1 MKRSGVW
8 GILLAVLLACM
19 PCGALAREQSA
30 QEQGPGEVIE
40 VFLSADR
47 KWVNEPEKIETSL
60 YDADGNAVQLDFSDL
75 LEGEGADL
83 EFGYSKYV
91 DRRWNKLDAEGLTG
105 NENCFIRIR
114 RIVDGKYEVLWI
126 GEFAEPGAES
136 AAEGPYIFRLKEL
149 QVEFDN
155 NKVNVDFPDFPRWNE
170 DELAE
175 QKYSVRFRFFDD
187 GEEVAELEEAV
198 SSVYTEVS
206 QNTKGY
212 LEEWDSVEATLV
224 DADGNAVEG
233 ASDRYDRN
241 ESAASSSL
249 SPEPTE
255 TPASDATETPAP
267 APSETPAPAPSE
279 TSAPEPAEE
288 PTPAPTEEPTPAPTE
303 APTPA
308 STETPTPAPTE
319 APTPAPTETP
329 TPTAEPTPT
338 PTPVPTPTPEVR
350 VRFVVGELTYT
361 GEAQELQVEL
371 APDAGIAAQTA
382 ETAAGEGD
390 PAAQPSASP
399 DAATKAPSEDAEAA
413 EVAEVPS
420 EDAETAAQAAE
431 VPSEN
436 AEAAAEA
443 AEAPSENED
452 VAANNGGSPSDASA
466 EAQSI
471 EADGFD
477 AASALENAR
486 WYHVELPEGA
496 SEEEFTEEDWSEGLP
511 TMTDAGTKTFCVRA
525 ESDECNFV
533 YVHGADSAV
542 RVDHAVVTMTVD
554 PAKAYAYIAL
564 EPAGE
569 TASGTE
575 GYVYDGTEQTLEY
588 ECVLDHVDVET
599 SPDALREELTEKLN
613 SDAASWKQAARGSLT
628 GRDAGRYE
636 VEDQWENEIIEQL
649 IQAAAPNYELT
660 VQWVEGKDAVEI
672 KPLRVAIRS
681 ESAFAVYTPSLADA
695 PLKTEQTDIS
705 GQDGFVDSY
714 NSGYITATG
723 SQSAVGVGENTIY
736 IAEELKKNANYDIQ
750 CDPGQLIVFPQSIVE
765 SEEESEEYPAW
776 DEARGEFAQ
785 NEDAAKQAYDE
796 GDGFYDGMQVRLI
809 VDGNIANTVQLP
821 SSAPL
826 SLAYTGEPAA
836 ERIEVQFA
844 DKNEKPL
851 ELEEGKD
858 YALSF
863 QSAETSS
870 VSHGLSFTSR
880 SDEAD
885 AVDAGEWTLRVEGMG
900 NYTGVIEAGI
910 VIEPAAITVEV
921 DMTNR
926 TARVQEEQGDDFSG
940 TFDLE
945 SIDYDGEEPVC
956 TDPNFDVTFEPMPLE
971 DEPSLEIKDWEYDGS
986 NAAEH
991 VASSYGGV
999 EGAYTWYDAK
1009 GALKEAPSAAGTYS
1023 VEAAWSEWRPAAK
1036 ETTPKTEF
1044 TIAPRPA
1051 TVRANDVEL
1060 TFGDALTAEQL
1071 GWTVELEGGEALKA
1085 ELEAA
1090 LTSRDVRLRFAETS
1104 EALAVSE
1111 DAASASANAVGEA
1124 EGAIVFAESAE
1135 AIALGNFQVTFAP
1148 GTVAILPRD
1157 LSAGRVARDDAGGY
1171 VVYDDLDNRLEEGVD
1186 FTLAVE
1192 AKAAQGDSVTVTG
1205 MGNYAGT
1212 LETDLDAK
1220 PATQLAL
1227 ELTNADGAPIEAL
1240 TPDEGDALRFAGSV
1254 ATDQPVSAAALKLL
1268 VNGEEVDAPFTAR
1281 DDTDMAFDFAV
1292 EAFAVSEDV
1301 EELRVQVLWEG
1312 SEPPL
1317 TAERTLPVKRAGG
1330 TLWLILAIVLLALA
1344 AICAIAYVRLNRKLR
1359 SERLK
1364 LLDHNSRRSNRTI
1377 RERE

>member
-30 QEQGPGEVIE
+30 QEQTPGEVIE

-47 KWVNEPEKIETSL
+47 DWVNEPEKIETSL
-60 YDADGNAVQLDFSDL
+60 YDADGNAVQLNFSDL
-75 LEGEGADL
+75 LEGENGDL
-83 EFGYSKYV
+83 AFAYSKDGERY
-91 DRRWNKLDAEGLTG
+91 WNAMDLDAEGLATPTG
-105 NENCFIRIR
+105 SANGFIRIT
-114 RIVDGKYEVLWI
+114 IGKEVLWI

-155 NKVNVDFPDFPRWNE
+155 NKVNVDFPRGNE
-170 DELAE
+170 DELEE

-187 GEEVAELEEAV
+187 GEEIAALEEAV
-198 SSVYTEVS
+198 SSVYTGVS
-206 QNTKGY
+206 QNTEGY
-212 LEEWDSVEATLV
+212 PEEWDRVEATLV

-255 TPASDATETPAP
+255 APASDATETPAP

-288 PTPAPTEEPTPAPTE
+288 PTPAPTEAPTPAPTE
-303 APTPA
+303 APTP
-308 STETPTPAPTE
+308 TV
-319 APTPAPTETP
+319 
-329 TPTAEPTPT
+329 EPTPT

-525 ESDECNFV
+525 DSDECKFI
-533 YVHGADSAV
+533 YVLGDDAAQ
-542 RVDHAVVTMTVD
+542 RVDHADVTMTVV

-564 EPAGE
+564 EPTGE
-569 TASGTE
+569 AASGTE
-575 GYVYDGTEQTLEY
+575 GYVYNGTEQTLEY
-588 ECVLDHVDVET
+588 ECVLDHV
-599 SPDALREELTEKLN
+599 SPDALSEELTEKLN
-613 SDAASWKQAARGSLT
+613 SDAAGWKQAARGSLT

-636 VEDQWENEIIEQL
+636 VGPSWANGIMEGL
-649 IQAAAPNYELT
+649 KQAAGPNYELT

-672 KPLRVAIRS
+672 RPRPVAIRS

-723 SQSAVGVGENTIY
+723 SQSAVGVGENTIH
-736 IAEELKKNANYDIQ
+736 IDDALKDNANYDIQ
-750 CDPGQLIVFPQSIVE
+750 CHPGSLIVFRQAIVE
-765 SEEESEEYPAW
+765 SKEYQAW

-785 NEDAAKQAYDE
+785 NEETAKQAYDDE
-796 GDGFYDGMQVRLI
+796 DAGFYDGMQVRLI
-809 VDGNIANTVQLP
+809 VDGNTVLLP
-821 SSAPL
+821 SSEPL
-826 SLAYTGEPAA
+826 TLAYTGEPAA

-844 DKNEKPL
+844 DKNEYLL
-851 ELEEGKD
+851 ELVEGTD
-858 YALSF
+858 YELSF
-863 QSAETSS
+863 RPASETSS
-870 VSHGLSFTSR
+870 VSGGLPFTGRSSR
-880 SDEAD
+880 AD
-885 AVDAGEWTLRVEGMG
+885 AVDAGEWTLRVEGKG

-910 VIEPAAITVEV
+910 VIEPAAITVGV
-921 DMTNR
+921 DMTNC
-926 TARVQEEQGDDFSG
+926 TARVLEEPGDDFSDK
-940 TFDLE
+940 FVPE
-945 SIDYDGEEPVC
+945 SIDYDGEEPTC
-956 TDPNFDVTFEPMPLE
+956 TDPNFDVTFKPMPLE
-971 DEPSLEIKDWEYDGS
+971 DEPSLEIKDWEYDGN

-991 VASSYGGV
+991 VTSGYGGV
-999 EGAYTWYDAK
+999 EGAYTWSDGK
-1009 GALKEAPSAAGTYS
+1009 GTLKEAPSAAGTYS
-1023 VEAAWSEWRPAAK
+1023 VKAAWSEWQPAE
-1036 ETTPKTEF
+1036 ETMLETEF

-1071 GWTVELEGGEALKA
+1071 DWTVELEGGEALKE

-1148 GTVAILPRD
+1148 GTVTILPRD

-1330 TLWLILAIVLLALA
+1330 TLWLILAIVLLVLA

>member
-30 QEQGPGEVIE
+30 QEQTPGEVIE

-60 YDADGNAVQLDFSDL
+60 YDADGNAVQLNFSDL

-83 EFGYSKYV
+83 EFGYSKYA
-91 DRRWNKLDAEGLTG
+91 DRRWNKLDEEGLTG

-114 RIVDGKYEVLWI
+114 RLVDGKYKVPWI

-136 AAEGPYIFRLKEL
+136 AAEGPYIFRLKEM

-187 GEEVAELEEAV
+187 GEEIVALEEAV
-198 SSVYTEVS
+198 SSVYTDVS
-206 QNTKGY
+206 QNTEGY
-212 LEEWDSVEATLV
+212 PEEWDSVEATLV

-255 TPASDATETPAP
+255 APASDATETPAP

-288 PTPAPTEEPTPAPTE
+288 PTPAPTEA
-303 APTPA
+303 
-308 STETPTPAPTE
+308 PTPAPTE
-319 APTPAPTETP
+319 APTPAPTEAP
-329 TPTAEPTPT
+329 TPTVEPTPT
-338 PTPVPTPTPEVR
+338 PTPVPTPTLEVR

-371 APDAGIAAQTA
+371 APDAASAAQTA
-382 ETAAGEGD
+382 ETAAAED
-390 PAAQPSASP
+390 DSAAQPSASP
-399 DAATKAPSEDAEAA
+399 DAAAEA
-413 EVAEVPS
+413 
-420 EDAETAAQAAE
+420 
-431 VPSEN
+431 PSEN
-436 AEAAAEA
+436 AEAAADA
-443 AEAPSENED
+443 GEAPSEND
-452 VAANNGGSPSDASA
+452 AIAANNSESPSGANA
-466 EAQSI
+466 ETQSI

-477 AASALENAR
+477 AASALKNAR
-486 WYHVELPEGA
+486 WHYAEIAEGA
-496 SEEEFTEEDWSEGLP
+496 SAEELKEEDWSDGLP
-511 TMTDAGTKTFCVRA
+511 RMTDAGTKTFCVRA
-525 ESDECNFV
+525 DSDECKFI
-533 YVHGADSAV
+533 YVRGDDGAQ
-542 RVDHAVVTMTVD
+542 RLDHAVVTMTVD
-554 PAKAYAYIAL
+554 PAQADAYIAL
-564 EPAGE
+564 ELTGEAASE
-569 TASGTE
+569 TADGKRA
-575 GYVYDGTEQTLEY
+575 YVYDGTEQTLEY
-588 ECVLDHVDVET
+588 ECVLDHVVT
-599 SPDALREELTEKLN
+599 GSDALDEALTEMLD
-613 SDAASWKQAARGSLT
+613 SDAAGWKQAARGSLP

-636 VEDQWENEIIEQL
+636 VGNGIMEGL
-649 IQAAAPNYELT
+649 KQAAGPNYELT
-660 VQWVEGKDAVEI
+660 VKWVEGKDAVEI
-672 KPLRVAIRS
+672 KPRPVAIRS

-736 IAEELKKNANYDIQ
+736 IAEELKRNANYDIQ

-765 SEEESEEYPAW
+765 SEEYPAW

-785 NEDAAKQAYDE
+785 NEETAKQAYDE

-809 VDGNIANTVQLP
+809 VDGNIANTVLLP

-826 SLAYTGEPAA
+826 TLTYTGEPAA

-844 DKNEKPL
+844 DKNEIPL
-851 ELEEGKD
+851 ELVEGTD

-863 QSAETSS
+863 RPASETSS

-885 AVDAGEWTLRVEGMG
+885 AVDAGEWTLRVKGMG

-910 VIEPAAITVEV
+910 VIEPAALTVEV

-926 TARVQEEQGDDFSG
+926 TARVREEPGDDFSG

-956 TDPNFDVTFEPMPLE
+956 TDSNFEVTFEPMELE

-991 VASSYGGV
+991 VSSSYGGV
-999 EGAYTWYDAK
+999 EGAYTWYDAE
-1009 GALKEAPSAAGTYS
+1009 GARLEEAPSAAGTYR
-1023 VEAAWSEWRPAAK
+1023 VEAAWSAWQPA
-1036 ETTPKTEF
+1036 EGTTLETEF

-1111 DAASASANAVGEA
+1111 DAASATANAVGEA

-1135 AIALGNFQVTFAP
+1135 PIALGNFQVTFAP

-1212 LETDLDAK
+1212 LETDLDAM
-1220 PATQLAL
+1220 PATQLTL
-1227 ELTNADGAPIEAL
+1227 ELTNVDGAPIETL
-1240 TPDEGDALRFAGSV
+1240 TPDEGDVLRFAGSV
-1254 ATDQPVSAAALKLL
+1254 ATDQPVSAAALKLF

>member
-19 PCGALAREQSA
+19 PYGALAREQSA

-47 KWVNEPEKIETSL
+47 NWVNEPEKIETSL
-60 YDADGNAVQLDFSDL
+60 YDADRNAVQLNFSDL
-75 LEGEGADL
+75 LEGENGDL
-83 EFGYSKYV
+83 AFAYSNDGERY
-91 DRRWNKLDAEGLTG
+91 WNAMDLDAEGLATPTG
-105 NENCFIRIR
+105 SDNSFIRIT
-114 RIVDGKYEVLWI
+114 IGKDKEVLWI
-126 GEFAEPGAES
+126 GEFAELGAES
-136 AAEGPYIFRLKEL
+136 AAEGPYVFRLKEL

-155 NKVNVDFPDFPRWNE
+155 NKVNVDFPRGNE

-187 GEEVAELEEAV
+187 GEEIAALEETV
-198 SSVYTEVS
+198 SSVYTDVS
-206 QNTKGY
+206 QNTEGY
-212 LEEWDSVEATLV
+212 PEEWDSVEATLV

-255 TPASDATETPAP
+255 APASDATETPAP
-267 APSETPAPAPSE
+267 EPSETPAPA
-279 TSAPEPAEE
+279 PAEE

-308 STETPTPAPTE
+308 PTE
-319 APTPAPTETP
+319 APTPTV
-329 TPTAEPTPT
+329 EPTPT

-350 VRFVVGELTYT
+350 VRFVVDKLTYT

-390 PAAQPSASP
+390 SAAQPSASP
-399 DAATKAPSEDAEAA
+399 DAATEAPSEDAEAA

-436 AEAAAEA
+436 AEAAADA
-443 AEAPSENED
+443 GEAPSENED

-486 WYHVELPEGA
+486 WYHAEIAEGA
-496 SEEEFTEEDWSEGLP
+496 SAEELKEEDWSDGLP
-511 TMTDAGTKTFCVRA
+511 RMTDAGTKTFCVRA
-525 ESDECNFV
+525 DSDECKFI
-533 YVHGADSAV
+533 YVLGDDAAQ

-554 PAKAYAYIAL
+554 PAQADAYIAL
-564 EPAGE
+564 ELTGEAASE
-569 TASGTE
+569 TADGKRA
-575 GYVYDGTEQTLEY
+575 YVYDGTEQTLEY
-588 ECVLDHVDVET
+588 ECVLDHVVT
-599 SPDALREELTEKLN
+599 GSDALDEALKEMLD
-613 SDAASWKQAARGSLT
+613 SDAAGWKQAAHGSLP

-636 VEDQWENEIIEQL
+636 VEAPWADGIMERIEQ
-649 IQAAAPNYELT
+649 AAGPNYELT
-660 VQWVEGKDAVEI
+660 VKWVEGKDAVEI
-672 KPLRVAIRS
+672 KPCAVTITS
-681 ESAFAVYTPSLADA
+681 ESAVAVYTPSLADA

-705 GQDGFVDSY
+705 GQEGFVDASY
-714 NSGYITATG
+714 SSGDITATG

-765 SEEESEEYPAW
+765 SEKYPAW
-776 DEARGEFAQ
+776 DGVRERFAQ

-796 GDGFYDGMQVRLI
+796 RAGFYDGMQVRLI
-809 VDGNIANTVQLP
+809 VDGNIANTVLLP
-821 SSAPL
+821 SSTPL
-826 SLAYTGEPAA
+826 TLSYTGEPAA
-836 ERIEVQFA
+836 ERIELQFA
-844 DKNEKPL
+844 DKNESL
-851 ELEEGKD
+851 ELVEGTD

-863 QSAETSS
+863 
-870 VSHGLSFTSR
+870 
-880 SDEAD
+880 DEAD
-885 AVDAGEWTLRVEGMG
+885 AVDAGEWTLCVEGKG
-900 NYTGVIEAGI
+900 NYTGVIETRI

-926 TARVQEEQGDDFSG
+926 TVRVQEERGDDFSDK
-940 TFDLE
+940 FDPE

-956 TDPNFDVTFEPMPLE
+956 TDPNFDVTFDPMPLE
-971 DEPSLEIKDWEYDGS
+971 DEPSLEIEDWEYDGS

-991 VASSYGGV
+991 VTSGYVGV

-1009 GALKEAPSAAGTYS
+1009 GALKEAPSAAGTYR
-1023 VEAAWSEWRPAAK
+1023 VEAAWSKWQPAEEK
-1036 ETTPKTEF
+1036 TLETEF

-1071 GWTVELEGGEALKA
+1071 DWTVELEGGEALKA

-1205 MGNYAGT
+1205 MGNYVGT

-1254 ATDQPVSAAALKLL
+1254 ATDQPVSAAALKLF

>member
-60 YDADGNAVQLDFSDL
+60 YDADGKPVQLNFSDL

-83 EFGYSKYV
+83 EFGYSKYA
-91 DRRWNKLDAEGLTG
+91 DRRWNKLDEEGLTG
-105 NENCFIRIR
+105 KENCFIRIR
-114 RIVDGKYEVLWI
+114 RFVDGKYAVLWI

-155 NKVNVDFPDFPRWNE
+155 NMVNVDFPSFPEGKR
-170 DELAE
+170 DELVK

-187 GEEVAELEEAV
+187 GKEIAALEEAV
-198 SSVYTEVS
+198 SSVYTGVS
-206 QNTKGY
+206 QNTEGY
-212 LEEWDSVEATLV
+212 PEEWDSVEATLV

-267 APSETPAPAPSE
+267 APSET
-279 TSAPEPAEE
+279 SAPE
-288 PTPAPTEEPTPAPTE
+288 PTEEPTPEPTE
-303 APTPA
+303 APTPEP
-308 STETPTPAPTE
+308 TEEPTPTEAPTSEPTE
-319 APTPAPTETP
+319 APTPEPTEAP
-329 TPTAEPTPT
+329 TPTVEPTPT

-399 DAATKAPSEDAEAA
+399 DAATEAPSEDAEAA

-420 EDAETAAQAAE
+420 EDAETTAQAAE
-431 VPSEN
+431 APSEN
-436 AEAAAEA
+436 AEAAADA
-443 AEAPSENED
+443 GEAPSENED

-486 WYHVELPEGA
+486 WYHAEIAEGA
-496 SEEEFTEEDWSEGLP
+496 RAEELEEDDWSEGLP
-511 TMTDAGTKTFCVRA
+511 TMKDAGTKTFCVRA
-525 ESDECNFV
+525 DSDECKFI
-533 YVHGADSAV
+533 YVLGDDAAQ
-542 RVDHAVVTMTVD
+542 RVDHADVTMTVV

-569 TASGTE
+569 TAPGTE

-588 ECVLDHVDVET
+588 ECVLDHVKT
-599 SPDALREELTEKLN
+599 SPDALKEELTEKLN
-613 SDAASWKQAARGSLT
+613 SDAAGWKQAARGSQT

-636 VEDQWENEIIEQL
+636 VELEPSWANGIME
-649 IQAAAPNYELT
+649 AAGPNYELT
-660 VQWVEGKDAVEI
+660 VQWVEGKNAVEI
-672 KPLRVAIRS
+672 KPCSVTIRS

-723 SQSAVGVGENTIY
+723 SQSAVGVGENTIH
-736 IAEELKKNANYDIQ
+736 IDDALKDNANYDIQ
-750 CDPGQLIVFPQSIVE
+750 CHPGSLIVFRQAIVE
-765 SEEESEEYPAW
+765 SKEYQAW

-785 NEDAAKQAYDE
+785 NEETAKQAYDDE
-796 GDGFYDGMQVRLI
+796 DAGFYDGMQVRLI
-809 VDGNIANTVQLP
+809 VDGNTVLLP
-821 SSAPL
+821 SSEPL
-826 SLAYTGEPAA
+826 TLAYTGEPAA

-844 DKNEKPL
+844 DKNEYLL
-851 ELEEGKD
+851 ELVEGTD
-858 YALSF
+858 YELSF
-863 QSAETSS
+863 RPASETSS
-870 VSHGLSFTSR
+870 VSNDGLSFTDWSDEADAVDAGG

-885 AVDAGEWTLRVEGMG
+885 AVDAGEWTLRVKGKG
-900 NYTGVIEAGI
+900 NYTGVIETRI
-910 VIEPAAITVEV
+910 VIEPAALTVGV
-921 DMTNR
+921 DMANH
-926 TARVQEEQGDDFSG
+926 TAQVLEEQGDDFSG
-940 TFDLE
+940 TFDTA
-945 SIDYDGEEPVC
+945 SILYDGEEPVC
-956 TDPNFDVTFEPMPLE
+956 TDPNFEVTFEPMPLE
-971 DEPSLEIKDWEYDGS
+971 DEPSLEIEDWEYDGS

-991 VASSYGGV
+991 VTSGYGGV
-999 EGAYTWYDAK
+999 EGAYTWSDGK
-1009 GALKEAPSAAGTYS
+1009 GTLKEAPSAAGTYS
-1023 VEAAWSEWRPAAK
+1023 VKAAWSEWRPAK
-1036 ETTPKTEF
+1036 GTTLKTEF

-1071 GWTVELEGGEALKA
+1071 DWTVELEGGEALKA

-1111 DAASASANAVGEA
+1111 DAASATANAVGEA

-1227 ELTNADGAPIEAL
+1227 EPTNADGAPIEAL

-1254 ATDQPVSAAALKLL
+1254 ATDQPVSAASLKLF

>member
-47 KWVNEPEKIETSL
+47 DWVNEPEKIETSL
-60 YDADGNAVQLDFSDL
+60 YDADGNAVQLNFSDL
-75 LEGEGADL
+75 LEGENGDL
-83 EFGYSKYV
+83 AFAYSKDGERY
-91 DRRWNKLDAEGLTG
+91 WNAMDLDAEGLATPTG
-105 NENCFIRIR
+105 SANGFIRIT
-114 RIVDGKYEVLWI
+114 IGKDKEALWI
-126 GEFAEPGAES
+126 GEFAKPGAES

-155 NKVNVDFPDFPRWNE
+155 NKVNVDFPDFPRGNE
-170 DELAE
+170 DELEE

-187 GEEVAELEEAV
+187 GEEIAALEEAV
-198 SSVYTEVS
+198 SSVYTGVS
-206 QNTKGY
+206 QNTEGY
-212 LEEWDSVEATLV
+212 PEEWDSVEATLV

-255 TPASDATETPAP
+255 APASDATETPAP
-267 APSETPAPAPSE
+267 APSETPAPAP
-279 TSAPEPAEE
+279 A
-288 PTPAPTEEPTPAPTE
+288 EEPTPAPTE
-303 APTPA
+303 APTPEP
-308 STETPTPAPTE
+308 TEEPTPTEAPTPAPTE
-319 APTPAPTETP
+319 APTPTV
-329 TPTAEPTPT
+329 EPTPT

-399 DAATKAPSEDAEAA
+399 DAATEAPSEDAEAA

-436 AEAAAEA
+436 AEAAADA
-443 AEAPSENED
+443 GEAPSENED

-486 WYHVELPEGA
+486 WYHAEIAEGA
-496 SEEEFTEEDWSEGLP
+496 RAEEPEEDDWSEGLP

-525 ESDECNFV
+525 DSDECKFI
-533 YVHGADSAV
+533 YVLGDDRAQ

-554 PAKAYAYIAL
+554 RAQADAYIAL
-564 EPAGE
+564 ELTGEAASE
-569 TASGTE
+569 TADGKRA
-575 GYVYDGTEQTLEY
+575 YVYYDGTEQTLEY
-588 ECVLDHVDVET
+588 ECVLDHVVT
-599 SPDALREELTEKLN
+599 GSDALDEALKEMLD
-613 SDAASWKQAARGSLT
+613 SDAAGWKQAARGSLT
-628 GRDAGRYE
+628 ERDAGRYE
-636 VEDQWENEIIEQL
+636 VGNGIMEGL
-649 IQAAAPNYELT
+649 KQAAGPNYELT

-672 KPLRVAIRS
+672 KPRPVGIRS

-723 SQSAVGVGENTIY
+723 SQSAVGVGENTIH
-736 IAEELKKNANYDIQ
+736 IDDALKDNANYDIQ
-750 CDPGQLIVFPQSIVE
+750 CHPGSLIVFPQSIVE
-765 SEEESEEYPAW
+765 SEDYPAW

-785 NEDAAKQAYDE
+785 NEETAKQAYDE
-796 GDGFYDGMQVRLI
+796 RAGFYDGMQVRLI
-809 VDGNIANTVQLP
+809 VDGNIANTVLLP

-826 SLAYTGEPAA
+826 TLSYTGEPAA

-844 DKNEKPL
+844 DKNESPL
-851 ELEEGKD
+851 ELLELVEGTD

-863 QSAETSS
+863 
-870 VSHGLSFTSR
+870 
-880 SDEAD
+880 DEAD
-885 AVDAGEWTLRVEGMG
+885 AVDAGEWTLSVEGKG
-900 NYTGVIEAGI
+900 NYTGVIETGI

-926 TARVQEEQGDDFSG
+926 TARVPEELGDDFSDK
-940 TFDLE
+940 FDLE

-956 TDPNFDVTFEPMPLE
+956 TDPNFDVTFKPMPLE
-971 DEPSLEIKDWEYDGS
+971 DEQSLEIEDWEYDGS

-991 VASSYGGV
+991 VTSGYGGV
-999 EGAYTWYDAK
+999 EGAYTWSDGK
-1009 GALKEAPSAAGTYS
+1009 GTLKEAPSAAGTYS
-1023 VEAAWSEWRPAAK
+1023 VEAAWSKWQPAE
-1036 ETTPKTEF
+1036 ETTLETKF

-1111 DAASASANAVGEA
+1111 DAASATANAVGEA

-1148 GTVAILPRD
+1148 GTVTILPRD

-1171 VVYDDLDNRLEEGVD
+1171 VVYDDLDNRIEEGVD

-1220 PATQLAL
+1220 PATQLTL

-1240 TPDEGDALRFAGSV
+1240 TPDEGDVLCFAGSV
-1254 ATDQPVSAAALKLL
+1254 ATDQPVSAAALKLF

-1330 TLWLILAIVLLALA
+1330 TLWLILAIVLFALA

>member
-30 QEQGPGEVIE
+30 QEQTPGEVIE

-60 YDADGNAVQLDFSDL
+60 YDADGNAVQLNFSDL

-83 EFGYSKYV
+83 EFGYSKYA
-91 DRRWNKLDAEGLTG
+91 DRRWNKLDEEGLTG

-114 RIVDGKYEVLWI
+114 RLVDGKYKVLWI

-136 AAEGPYIFRLKEL
+136 AAEGPYIFRLKEM

-187 GEEVAELEEAV
+187 GEEIVALEEAV
-198 SSVYTEVS
+198 SSVYTDVS
-206 QNTKGY
+206 QNTEGY
-212 LEEWDSVEATLV
+212 PEEWDSVEATLV

-267 APSETPAPAPSE
+267 APSETPAP
-279 TSAPEPAEE
+279 EPAEE

-303 APTPA
+303 APTSEP
-308 STETPTPAPTE
+308 TEAPTPAPTE
-319 APTPAPTETP
+319 APTPTV
-329 TPTAEPTPT
+329 EPTPT
-338 PTPVPTPTPEVR
+338 PTPAPTPTPEVR
-350 VRFVVGELTYT
+350 VRFVGELTYT

-371 APDAGIAAQTA
+371 APAAASAAQTA

-399 DAATKAPSEDAEAA
+399 DAATEAPSEDAEAA

-431 VPSEN
+431 APSEN

-486 WYHVELPEGA
+486 WYHAEIAEGA
-496 SEEEFTEEDWSEGLP
+496 RAEELEEDDWSEGLP
-511 TMTDAGTKTFCVRA
+511 TMKDAGTKTFCVRA
-525 ESDECNFV
+525 DSDECKFI
-533 YVHGADSAV
+533 YVLGDDAAQ
-542 RVDHAVVTMTVD
+542 RVDHADVTMTVV

-569 TASGTE
+569 TASGAE
-575 GYVYDGTEQTLEY
+575 GYVYYDGTEQTLEY
-588 ECVLDHVDVET
+588 ECVLDHVDT
-599 SPDALREELTEKLN
+599 SPDAPDALKEELTEKLN

-628 GRDAGRYE
+628 RRDAGRYE
-636 VEDQWENEIIEQL
+636 VEQEEPSWANEIMDGLKE
-649 IQAAAPNYELT
+649 AAGPNYELT
-660 VQWVEGKDAVEI
+660 VEWVEGKDAVEI
-672 KPLRVAIRS
+672 KPRTVAIRS

-723 SQSAVGVGENTIY
+723 SQSAVGVGENTIH
-736 IAEELKKNANYDIQ
+736 IDDALKDNANYDIQ
-750 CDPGQLIVFPQSIVE
+750 CHPGQLIVFPQSIVE
-765 SEEESEEYPAW
+765 SGEYPAW
-776 DEARGEFAQ
+776 DEARREFAQ
-785 NEDAAKQAYDE
+785 NEETAKQAYDE
-796 GDGFYDGMQVRLI
+796 GAGFYDGMQVRLI

-821 SSAPL
+821 SSEPL
-826 SLAYTGEPAA
+826 TLAYTGGSAA

-844 DKNEKPL
+844 DKNEKLL

-863 QSAETSS
+863 QSASETSS
-870 VSHGLSFTSR
+870 VNGGLSFT
-880 SDEAD
+880 AD
-885 AVDAGEWTLRVEGMG
+885 AVDAGEWTLFVKGKG
-900 NYTGVIEAGI
+900 NYRGVIDAGI

-926 TARVQEEQGDDFSG
+926 TARVPEERGDDFSDK
-940 TFDLE
+940 FDLE

-956 TDPNFDVTFEPMPLE
+956 TDPNFDVTFVSMPLE
-971 DEPSLEIKDWEYDGS
+971 DESLEIKDWEYDGS

-991 VASSYGGV
+991 VTSGYGGV
-999 EGAYTWYDAK
+999 EGAYTWYDAE
-1009 GALKEAPSAAGTYS
+1009 GARLEEAPSAAGTYR
-1023 VEAAWSEWRPAAK
+1023 VEAAWSKWRPAK
-1036 ETTPKTEF
+1036 EETTLKTEF

-1071 GWTVELEGGEALKA
+1071 DWTVELEGGEALKA

-1090 LTSRDVRLRFAETS
+1090 LTSQDVRLRFAETS

-1220 PATQLAL
+1220 PATQLTL

>member
-30 QEQGPGEVIE
+30 QEQTSGEVIE

-47 KWVNEPEKIETSL
+47 DWVNEPEKIETSL
-60 YDADGNAVQLDFSDL
+60 YDAGGNAVQLNFSDL

-83 EFGYSKYV
+83 EFGYSKFV

-105 NENCFIRIR
+105 NENRFIRIR
-114 RIVDGKYEVLWI
+114 RVVDGKVDGKYEVLWI
-126 GEFAEPGAES
+126 GEFAEPDEES

-155 NKVNVDFPDFPRWNE
+155 NKVNVDFPRENE
-170 DELAE
+170 DELEE

-187 GEEVAELEEAV
+187 GEEIAALEEAV
-198 SSVYTEVS
+198 SSVYTGVS
-206 QNTKGY
+206 QNTEGY
-212 LEEWDSVEATLV
+212 PEEWDSVEATLV

-255 TPASDATETPAP
+255 APASDAT
-267 APSETPAPAPSE
+267 ETPAPAPSE

-288 PTPAPTEEPTPAPTE
+288 PTPEPTEEPTPEPTE
-303 APTPA
+303 APTP
-308 STETPTPAPTE
+308 TPTEEPTSEPTE
-319 APTPAPTETP
+319 ALTPAPTETP

-350 VRFVVGELTYT
+350 VRFVVDELTYT

-399 DAATKAPSEDAEAA
+399 DAAVEA
-413 EVAEVPS
+413 
-420 EDAETAAQAAE
+420 
-431 VPSEN
+431 PSEN
-436 AEAAAEA
+436 AETAAEA

-486 WYHVELPEGA
+486 WQYAEIAEGA
-496 SEEEFTEEDWSEGLP
+496 RAEELEEDDWSEGLP
-511 TMTDAGTKTFCVRA
+511 TMKDAGTKTFCVRA
-525 ESDECNFV
+525 YSDECKFI
-533 YVHGADSAV
+533 YVLGDDAAQ
-542 RVDHAVVTMTVD
+542 RVDHADVTMTVD

-575 GYVYDGTEQTLEY
+575 GYVYNGTEQTLEY
-588 ECVLDHVDVET
+588 ECVLDHVKT
-599 SPDALREELTEKLN
+599 SPDAPDALSEELTEKLN
-613 SDAASWKQAARGSLT
+613 SDAAGWKQAARGSRT

-636 VEDQWENEIIEQL
+636 VEPNGIMEGL
-649 IQAAAPNYELT
+649 KQAAGPNYKLT

-672 KPLRVAIRS
+672 KPRPIAIRS
-681 ESAFAVYTPSLADA
+681 ESAVAVYAPSLADA

-723 SQSAVGVGENTIY
+723 SQSAVGVGENTIH
-736 IAEELKKNANYDIQ
+736 IDDALKGNANYDIQ
-750 CDPGQLIVFPQSIVE
+750 CHPGQLIVFPQAIV
-765 SEEESEEYPAW
+765 ESEEYPAW

-796 GDGFYDGMQVRLI
+796 GAGFYDGMQVRLI

-821 SSAPL
+821 SSEPL
-826 SLAYTGEPAA
+826 TLAYTGEPAA
-836 ERIEVQFA
+836 ERIELQFA
-844 DKNEKPL
+844 DKNESPL
-851 ELEEGKD
+851 ELVEGTD

-863 QSAETSS
+863 RPASETSS
-870 VSHGLSFTSR
+870 VSGGLSFTGRSSR
-880 SDEAD
+880 TD
-885 AVDAGEWTLRVEGMG
+885 AVDAGEWTLRVEGKG
-900 NYTGVIEAGI
+900 NYTGVIEARI
-910 VIEPAAITVEV
+910 VIEPAALTVGV
-921 DMTNR
+921 DMANH
-926 TARVQEEQGDDFSG
+926 TAQVLEEPGDDFSG
-940 TFDLE
+940 TFDPA
-945 SIDYDGEEPVC
+945 SILYDGREPVC
-956 TDPNFDVTFEPMPLE
+956 TDENFAVTFVPMAPAGE
-971 DEPSLEIKDWEYDGS
+971 RPSLDIEDWEYDGS

-999 EGAYTWYDAK
+999 EGAYVWYDAE
-1009 GALKEAPSAAGTYS
+1009 GARLEEAPSAAGTYR
-1023 VEAAWSEWRPAAK
+1023 VEAAWSAWQPAE
-1036 ETTPKTEF
+1036 ETMLEMGF
-1044 TIAPRPA
+1044 TISPRPA
-1051 TVRANDVEL
+1051 TVRASDVEL
-1060 TFGDALTAEQL
+1060 TFGDVLTAEQL
-1071 GWTVELEGGEALKA
+1071 DWTVEIEGGEALKA

-1090 LTSRDVRLRFAETS
+1090 LTSRDIRLRFAETS
-1104 EALAVSE
+1104 EALSVSE

-1124 EGAIVFAESAE
+1124 EDAIIFPESA
-1135 AIALGNFQVTFAP
+1135 AQIVLGNFRATFVS
-1148 GTVAILPRD
+1148 GTVAVLPRD
-1157 LSAGRVARDDAGGY
+1157 ISTGRVARDDAGDY
-1171 VVYDDLDNRLEEGVD
+1171 VVYDDLDKRLVEGVD

-1205 MGNYAGT
+1205 MGNYACA
-1212 LETDLDAK
+1212 LETDFDAM
-1220 PATQLAL
+1220 PATQLTL
-1227 ELTNADGAPIEAL
+1227 ELTNVDGTPIETL
-1240 TPDEGDALRFAGSV
+1240 TPDEGDVLRFAGNV
-1254 ATDQPVSAAALKLL
+1254 TTDQPVSAAALKLI
-1268 VNGEEVDAPFTAR
+1268 VNGEEVDARFAAR
-1281 DDTDMAFDFAV
+1281 DDTDMTFDFAV
-1292 EAFAVSEDV
+1292 EPFVVSEDV
-1301 EELRVQVLWEG
+1301 KELRVQVLWVG

-1317 TAERTLPVKRAGG
+1317 TAERTLSVKRASG

>member
-30 QEQGPGEVIE
+30 QEQAPGEVIE

-47 KWVNEPEKIETSL
+47 DWVNEPEVFRSSL
-60 YDADGNAVQLDFSDL
+60 YDADGKPVQLDFSDL
-75 LEGEGADL
+75 LEGENGDL
-83 EFGYSKYV
+83 TFAYSSKGGNRY
-91 DRRWNKLDAEGLTG
+91 WNPMDLDAEGLATPTG
-105 NENCFIRIR
+105 SANRFVRIT
-114 RIVDGKYEVLWI
+114 DDEDKELWMGK
-126 GEFAEPGAES
+126 FAKHDEES

-155 NKVNVDFPDFPRWNE
+155 NKVNVYFPRGNE
-170 DELAE
+170 DELEE

-187 GEEVAELEEAV
+187 SEEVAVLEEAV
-198 SSVYTEVS
+198 STINNGVS
-206 QNTKGY
+206 QNTEGY
-212 LEEWDSVEATLV
+212 PEEWDSVEATLV

-255 TPASDATETPAP
+255 APASDATETPAP

-288 PTPAPTEEPTPAPTE
+288 PTPAPTEAPTPEPTE
-303 APTPA
+303 APTP
-308 STETPTPAPTE
+308 TPTEEPTSEPTE
-319 APTPAPTETP
+319 APTPAPTEAP

-338 PTPVPTPTPEVR
+338 PTPAPTPTPEVR
-350 VRFVVGELTYT
+350 VRFVGELTYT

-371 APDAGIAAQTA
+371 APAAASAAQTA

-399 DAATKAPSEDAEAA
+399 DAATEAPSEDAEAA

-431 VPSEN
+431 APSEN

-486 WYHVELPEGA
+486 WYHAEIAEGA
-496 SEEEFTEEDWSEGLP
+496 RAEELEEDDWSEGLP
-511 TMTDAGTKTFCVRA
+511 TMKDAGTKTFCVRA
-525 ESDECNFV
+525 DSDECKFI
-533 YVHGADSAV
+533 YVLGDDAAQ

-554 PAKAYAYIAL
+554 RAKAYAYIAL

-569 TASGTE
+569 TASGEE
-575 GYVYDGTEQTLEY
+575 GYEYNGTEQTLEY
-588 ECVLDHVDVET
+588 ECVLDHVKT
-599 SPDALREELTEKLN
+599 SPEALKEELTEKLN
-613 SDAASWKQAARGSLT
+613 SDAASWKQAAHGSLT

-636 VEDQWENEIIEQL
+636 VERSWADGIKKQIEQ
-649 IQAAAPNYELT
+649 AAGPNYELT
-660 VQWVEGKDAVEI
+660 VEWVEGKDAVEI
-672 KPLRVAIRS
+672 KPCPVVIRS

-723 SQSAVGVGENTIY
+723 SQSAVGVGENTIH
-736 IAEELKKNANYDIQ
+736 IDDALKDNANYDIQ
-750 CDPGQLIVFPQSIVE
+750 CHPGQLIVFRQAIVE
-765 SEEESEEYPAW
+765 SEKYPAW

-796 GDGFYDGMQVRLI
+796 DEGAGFYDGMQVRLI
-809 VDGNIANTVQLP
+809 VDGNTVLLP
-821 SSAPL
+821 SSEPL
-826 SLAYTGEPAA
+826 TLAYTGEPAA
-836 ERIEVQFA
+836 ERIELQFA
-844 DKNEKPL
+844 DKNKSRL
-851 ELEEGKD
+851 ELVEGTD

-863 QSAETSS
+863 QSASETSS
-870 VSHGLSFTSR
+870 VSDDGLSFT
-880 SDEAD
+880 AD
-885 AVDAGEWTLRVEGMG
+885 AVDAGEWTLSVKGKG
-900 NYTGVIEAGI
+900 NYTGDIEAGI
-910 VIEPAAITVEV
+910 VIEPAALTVGV

-926 TARVQEEQGDDFSG
+926 TARVLEEPSDGFSDK
-940 TFDLE
+940 FDPE

-991 VASSYGGV
+991 VTSGYGGV
-999 EGAYTWYDAK
+999 EGAYTWDDAK

-1023 VEAAWSEWRPAAK
+1023 VEAAWSEWRPANK
-1036 ETTPKTEF
+1036 TTLKTEF

-1071 GWTVELEGGEALKA
+1071 DWTVELEGGEALKA

-1111 DAASASANAVGEA
+1111 DAASATANAVGEA

-1254 ATDQPVSAAALKLL
+1254 ATDQPVSAAALKLF

>member
-30 QEQGPGEVIE
+30 QEQTPGEVIE

-47 KWVNEPEKIETSL
+47 NWVNEPEKIETSL
-60 YDADGNAVQLDFSDL
+60 YDADRKPVQLDFSDL

-83 EFGYSKYV
+83 EFGYSKYA
-91 DRRWNKLDAEGLTG
+91 DRRWNKLDEEGLTG
-105 NENCFIRIR
+105 NKNCFIRIR
-114 RIVDGKYEVLWI
+114 RFVDGKYEELWI

-155 NKVNVDFPDFPRWNE
+155 NKVNVDFPDFPGWNE

-187 GEEVAELEEAV
+187 GEEIVALEEAV
-198 SSVYTEVS
+198 SSVYTDVS
-206 QNTKGY
+206 QNTEGY
-212 LEEWDSVEATLV
+212 PKEWDSVEATLV

-255 TPASDATETPAP
+255 APASDATETPAP
-267 APSETPAPAPSE
+267 APSETP
-279 TSAPEPAEE
+279 APEPAEE

-329 TPTAEPTPT
+329 TPTVEPTPT
-338 PTPVPTPTPEVR
+338 PTPAPTPTPEVR

-796 GDGFYDGMQVRLI
+796 GAGFYDGMQVRLI
-809 VDGNIANTVQLP
+809 VDGNTVQLP
-821 SSAPL
+821 SSEPL
-826 SLAYTGEPAA
+826 TLAYTGEPAA
-836 ERIEVQFA
+836 ERIELQFA
-844 DKNEKPL
+844 DKNEYLL
-851 ELEEGKD
+851 ELVEGTD
-858 YALSF
+858 YELSF
-863 QSAETSS
+863 TSS
-870 VSHGLSFTSR
+870 VSNDGLSFR

-885 AVDAGEWTLRVEGMG
+885 AVDAGEWTLRVEGIG

-921 DMTNR
+921 DMTNC
-926 TARVQEEQGDDFSG
+926 TARVLEEPGDDFSDK
-940 TFDLE
+940 FVPE
-945 SIDYDGEEPVC
+945 SISYDGEEPVC
-956 TDPNFDVTFEPMPLE
+956 TDPNFDVTFVPMPLE

-991 VASSYGGV
+991 VTSGYGGV
-999 EGAYTWYDAK
+999 EGAYTWYDGK
-1009 GALKEAPSAAGTYS
+1009 GALKEAPSAAGTYR
-1023 VEAAWSEWRPAAK
+1023 VEAAWSAWQPAK
-1036 ETTPKTEF
+1036 ETTLETEF

-1111 DAASASANAVGEA
+1111 DAASATANAVGEA

-1171 VVYDDLDNRLEEGVD
+1171 VVYDDFDNRLEEGVD

-1212 LETDLDAK
+1212 LETDFDAM
-1220 PATQLAL
+1220 PATQLTL
-1227 ELTNADGAPIEAL
+1227 EPTNVDGTPIETL
-1240 TPDEGDALRFAGSV
+1240 TPDEGDVLRFAGSV
-1254 ATDQPVSAAALKLL
+1254 ATNQPVSAASLKLF

-1317 TAERTLPVKRAGG
+1317 TAERTLPVKRASG

>member
-47 KWVNEPEKIETSL
+47 DWVNEPEKIETSL
-60 YDADGNAVQLDFSDL
+60 YDADGNAVQLNFSDL
-75 LEGEGADL
+75 LEGENGDL
-83 EFGYSKYV
+83 AFAYSKDGERY
-91 DRRWNKLDAEGLTG
+91 WNAMDLDAEGLATPTG
-105 NENCFIRIR
+105 SANRFIRIT
-114 RIVDGKYEVLWI
+114 IGKEVLEVLWI

-155 NKVNVDFPDFPRWNE
+155 NMVNVDFPSFPEGKR
-170 DELAE
+170 DELVK

-187 GEEVAELEEAV
+187 GEEIAALEEAV
-198 SSVYTEVS
+198 SSIYTDVS
-206 QNTKGY
+206 QNTEGY
-212 LEEWDSVEATLV
+212 PEEWDSVEATLV

-267 APSETPAPAPSE
+267 APSETPAPEPAEEPTPAPSE

-288 PTPAPTEEPTPAPTE
+288 PTPTEAPTSEPTE
-303 APTPA
+303 APTP
-308 STETPTPAPTE
+308 EPTE
-319 APTPAPTETP
+319 APTPTV
-329 TPTAEPTPT
+329 EPTPT

-399 DAATKAPSEDAEAA
+399 DAATEAPSEDAEAA

-431 VPSEN
+431 APSEN
-436 AEAAAEA
+436 AEAAADA
-443 AEAPSENED
+443 GEAPSENED

-486 WYHVELPEGA
+486 WYHAEIAEGA
-496 SEEEFTEEDWSEGLP
+496 RAEELEEDDWSEGLP
-511 TMTDAGTKTFCVRA
+511 TMKDAGTKTFCVRA
-525 ESDECNFV
+525 YSDECKFI
-533 YVHGADSAV
+533 YVLGDDRAQ

-575 GYVYDGTEQTLEY
+575 GYVYNGTEQTLEY

-599 SPDALREELTEKLN
+599 GPDALSEELTEKLN
-613 SDAASWKQAARGSLT
+613 SDAAGWKQAARGSLP

-636 VEDQWENEIIEQL
+636 VGDGIMEGL
-649 IQAAAPNYELT
+649 KQAAGPNYELT
-660 VQWVEGKDAVEI
+660 VKWVEGKDAVEI
-672 KPLRVAIRS
+672 KPRPVAIRS

-723 SQSAVGVGENTIY
+723 SQSAVGVGENTIH
-736 IAEELKKNANYDIQ
+736 IDDALKDNANYDIQ
-750 CDPGQLIVFPQSIVE
+750 CHPGSLIVFPQSIVE
-765 SEEESEEYPAW
+765 SEDYPAW

-785 NEDAAKQAYDE
+785 NEETAKQAYDE

-809 VDGNIANTVQLP
+809 VDGNANTVLLP
-821 SSAPL
+821 SSTPL
-826 SLAYTGEPAA
+826 TLSYTGEPAA
-836 ERIEVQFA
+836 ERIELQFA
-844 DKNEKPL
+844 DKNKSPL
-851 ELEEGKD
+851 ELLELVEGTD

-885 AVDAGEWTLRVEGMG
+885 AVDAGEWTLRVEGIG

-921 DMTNR
+921 DMTNC
-926 TARVQEEQGDDFSG
+926 TARVLEEPGDDFSDK
-940 TFDLE
+940 FVPE
-945 SIDYDGEEPVC
+945 SISYDGEEPVC
-956 TDPNFDVTFEPMPLE
+956 TDPNFDVTFEPMELE

-991 VASSYGGV
+991 VTSGYGGV
-999 EGAYTWYDAK
+999 EGAYTWYDGK
-1009 GALKEAPSAAGTYS
+1009 GALKEAPSAAGTYR
-1023 VEAAWSEWRPAAK
+1023 VEAAWSAWQPAK
-1036 ETTPKTEF
+1036 ETTLETEF

-1090 LTSRDVRLRFAETS
+1090 LTSQDVRLRFAETS

-1111 DAASASANAVGEA
+1111 DAASATANAVGEA

-1212 LETDLDAK
+1212 LETDFDAM
-1220 PATQLAL
+1220 PATQLTL
-1227 ELTNADGAPIEAL
+1227 EPTNVDGTPIETL
-1240 TPDEGDALRFAGSV
+1240 TPDEGDVLRFAGSV

>member
-30 QEQGPGEVIE
+30 QEQAPGEVIE

-60 YDADGNAVQLDFSDL
+60 YDADRKPVQLDFSDL
-75 LEGEGADL
+75 LEGENGDL
-83 EFGYSKYV
+83 TFAYSSKGGNRY
-91 DRRWNKLDAEGLTG
+91 WNPMKPDAEGLATPTG
-105 NENCFIRIR
+105 SDNSFVRIT
-114 RIVDGKYEVLWI
+114 DDEDKDLWI
-126 GEFAEPGAES
+126 GEFAKPGAES
-136 AAEGPYIFRLKEL
+136 AAEGPYIFRLKEM

-155 NKVNVDFPDFPRWNE
+155 N
-170 DELAE
+170 
-175 QKYSVRFRFFDD
+175 
-187 GEEVAELEEAV
+187 
-198 SSVYTEVS
+198 
-206 QNTKGY
+206 
-212 LEEWDSVEATLV
+212 EEWDSVEATLV

-255 TPASDATETPAP
+255 APASDATETPAP
-267 APSETPAPAPSE
+267 APSETPAP
-279 TSAPEPAEE
+279 EPAEE
-288 PTPAPTEEPTPAPTE
+288 PTPAPTEEPTPEPTE
-303 APTPA
+303 APTP
-308 STETPTPAPTE
+308 TPTEEPTSEPTE
-319 APTPAPTETP
+319 ALTPAPTETP

-350 VRFVVGELTYT
+350 VRFVVDELTYT

-371 APDAGIAAQTA
+371 APAAASAAQTA
-382 ETAAGEGD
+382 ETAAGED
-390 PAAQPSASP
+390 DSAAQPSASP
-399 DAATKAPSEDAEAA
+399 DAATEAPSEDAEAA

-431 VPSEN
+431 APSEN
-436 AEAAAEA
+436 AEAAADA

-486 WYHVELPEGA
+486 WYHAEIAEGA
-496 SEEEFTEEDWSEGLP
+496 RAEELEEDDWSEGLP
-511 TMTDAGTKTFCVRA
+511 TMKDAGTKTFCVRA
-525 ESDECNFV
+525 DSDECKFI
-533 YVHGADSAV
+533 YVLGDDAAQ
-542 RVDHAVVTMTVD
+542 RVDHADVTMTVV

-569 TASGTE
+569 TAPGTE

-588 ECVLDHVDVET
+588 ECVLDHVKT
-599 SPDALREELTEKLN
+599 SPDALKEELTEKLN
-613 SDAASWKQAARGSLT
+613 SDAAGWKQAARGSQT

-636 VEDQWENEIIEQL
+636 VELEPSWANGIME
-649 IQAAAPNYELT
+649 AAGPNYELT
-660 VQWVEGKDAVEI
+660 VQWVEGKNAVEI
-672 KPLRVAIRS
+672 KPCSVTIRS

-723 SQSAVGVGENTIY
+723 SQSAVGVGENTIH
-736 IAEELKKNANYDIQ
+736 IDDALKDNANYDIQ
-750 CDPGQLIVFPQSIVE
+750 CHPGQLIVFPQAIVE
-765 SEEESEEYPAW
+765 SKEYPAW

-796 GDGFYDGMQVRLI
+796 RDGAGFYDGMQVRLI
-809 VDGNIANTVQLP
+809 VDGNTVLLP
-821 SSAPL
+821 SSEPL
-826 SLAYTGEPAA
+826 TLAYTGEPAA
-836 ERIEVQFA
+836 ERIELQFA
-844 DKNEKPL
+844 DKNESRL
-851 ELEEGKD
+851 ELVEGTD
-858 YALSF
+858 YELSF
-863 QSAETSS
+863 QSAESSS
-870 VSHGLSFTSR
+870 VSDDGLSFT
-880 SDEAD
+880 AD
-885 AVDAGEWTLRVEGMG
+885 AVDAGEWTLCVEGKG
-900 NYTGVIEAGI
+900 NYTGVIETRI

-926 TARVQEEQGDDFSG
+926 TVRVQEERGDDFSDK
-940 TFDLE
+940 FDPE

-956 TDPNFDVTFEPMPLE
+956 TDPNFEVTFEPMPLE
-971 DEPSLEIKDWEYDGS
+971 DEPSLEIEDWEYDGS

-999 EGAYTWYDAK
+999 EGAYTWYDAE
-1009 GALKEAPSAAGTYS
+1009 GARLEEAPSAAGTYS
-1023 VEAAWSEWRPAAK
+1023 VKAAWSEWRPAQ
-1036 ETTPKTEF
+1036 ETTLETEF

-1071 GWTVELEGGEALKA
+1071 DWTVELEGGEELKA

-1205 MGNYAGT
+1205 MGNYVGT

-1254 ATDQPVSAAALKLL
+1254 ATDQPVSAAALKLF

-1292 EAFAVSEDV
+1292 EAFAVSEDA
-1301 EELRVQVLWEG
+1301 EELRVQVLWVG

-1317 TAERTLPVKRAGG
+1317 TVERTLPVKRAGG

>member
-47 KWVNEPEKIETSL
+47 NWVNEPEKIETSL
-60 YDADGNAVQLDFSDL
+60 YDADRNAVQLNFSDL
-75 LEGEGADL
+75 LEGENGDL
-83 EFGYSKYV
+83 AFAYSNDGERY
-91 DRRWNKLDAEGLTG
+91 WNPMDLDAEGLATPTG
-105 NENCFIRIR
+105 SDNRFIRIT
-114 RIVDGKYEVLWI
+114 IGKDKEALWI

-187 GEEVAELEEAV
+187 GKEVAELEEAV

-212 LEEWDSVEATLV
+212 PDEWDSVEATLV

-255 TPASDATETPAP
+255 APASDATETPAP

-329 TPTAEPTPT
+329 TPTVEPTPT
-338 PTPVPTPTPEVR
+338 PTPAPTPTPEVR

-672 KPLRVAIRS
+672 KPRTVTIRS

-723 SQSAVGVGENTIY
+723 SQSAVGVGENTIH
-736 IAEELKKNANYDIQ
+736 IDDALKDNANYDIQ
-750 CDPGQLIVFPQSIVE
+750 CHPGQLIVFPQAIVE
-765 SEEESEEYPAW
+765 SDEYPAW
-776 DEARGEFAQ
+776 DEAE
-785 NEDAAKQAYDE
+785 ETAKQAYDE
-796 GDGFYDGMQVRLI
+796 DDGFYDGMQVRLI
-809 VDGNIANTVQLP
+809 VDGNNANTVLLP
-821 SSAPL
+821 SSEPL
-826 SLAYTGEPAA
+826 TLAYTGEPAA
-836 ERIEVQFA
+836 ERIELQFA
-844 DKNEKPL
+844 DKNESLL
-851 ELEEGKD
+851 ELVEGTD
-858 YALSF
+858 YELSF
-863 QSAETSS
+863 QSAESSS
-870 VSHGLSFTSR
+870 VSDDGLSFT
-880 SDEAD
+880 AD
-885 AVDAGEWTLRVEGMG
+885 AVDAGEWTLFVKGKG
-900 NYTGVIEAGI
+900 NYRGVIDAGI

-926 TARVQEEQGDDFSG
+926 TARVPEERGDDFSDK
-940 TFDLE
+940 FDLE

-956 TDPNFDVTFEPMPLE
+956 TDPNFDVTFVSMPLE
-971 DEPSLEIKDWEYDGS
+971 DESLEIKDWEYDGS

-991 VASSYGGV
+991 VTSGYGGV
-999 EGAYTWYDAK
+999 EGAYTWYDAE
-1009 GALKEAPSAAGTYS
+1009 GARLEEAPSAAGTYR
-1023 VEAAWSEWRPAAK
+1023 VEAAWSKWRPAK
-1036 ETTPKTEF
+1036 EETTLKTEF

-1071 GWTVELEGGEALKA
+1071 DWTVELEGGEALKA

-1111 DAASASANAVGEA
+1111 DAASATANAVGEA

-1254 ATDQPVSAAALKLL
+1254 ATDQPVSAAALKLI

-1317 TAERTLPVKRAGG
+1317 RAERTLPVKRASG

>member
-1 MKRSGVW
+1 M
-8 GILLAVLLACM
+8 
-19 PCGALAREQSA
+19 
-30 QEQGPGEVIE
+30 
-40 VFLSADR
+40 
-47 KWVNEPEKIETSL
+47 
-60 YDADGNAVQLDFSDL
+60 
-75 LEGEGADL
+75 
-83 EFGYSKYV
+83 
-91 DRRWNKLDAEGLTG
+91 
-105 NENCFIRIR
+105 
-114 RIVDGKYEVLWI
+114 
-126 GEFAEPGAES
+126 
-136 AAEGPYIFRLKEL
+136 
-149 QVEFDN
+149 
-155 NKVNVDFPDFPRWNE
+155 
-170 DELAE
+170 
-175 QKYSVRFRFFDD
+175 
-187 GEEVAELEEAV
+187 
-198 SSVYTEVS
+198 
-206 QNTKGY
+206 
-212 LEEWDSVEATLV
+212 
-224 DADGNAVEG
+224 
-233 ASDRYDRN
+233 
-241 ESAASSSL
+241 
-249 SPEPTE
+249 
-255 TPASDATETPAP
+255 
-267 APSETPAPAPSE
+267 
-279 TSAPEPAEE
+279 
-288 PTPAPTEEPTPAPTE
+288 
-303 APTPA
+303 
-308 STETPTPAPTE
+308 
-319 APTPAPTETP
+319 
-329 TPTAEPTPT
+329 
-338 PTPVPTPTPEVR
+338 
-350 VRFVVGELTYT
+350 RFVVGELTYT

-399 DAATKAPSEDAEAA
+399 DAATEAPSEDAEAA

-420 EDAETAAQAAE
+420 EDAETAAEAAE
-431 VPSEN
+431 APSEN
-436 AEAAAEA
+436 

-471 EADGFD
+471 ETDGFD

-486 WYHVELPEGA
+486 WYHAEIAEGA
-496 SEEEFTEEDWSEGLP
+496 RAEELEEDDWSEGLP
-511 TMTDAGTKTFCVRA
+511 TMKDAGTKTFCVYA
-525 ESDECNFV
+525 VSDVCNFV
-533 YVHGADSAV
+533 YELGEDRAQ

-554 PAKAYAYIAL
+554 RAKAYAYIAL

-575 GYVYDGTEQTLEY
+575 GYVYNGTEQTLEY
-588 ECVLDHVDVET
+588 ECVLDHVGT
-599 SPDALREELTEKLN
+599 SPDALKEELTEKLN
-613 SDAASWKQAARGSLT
+613 SDAAGWKQAARGSLT

-636 VEDQWENEIIEQL
+636 EEEPSWANGIMEGL
-649 IQAAAPNYELT
+649 KQAAGPNYELT

-672 KPLRVAIRS
+672 KPRPVAIRS

-723 SQSAVGVGENTIY
+723 SQSAVGVGENTIH
-736 IAEELKKNANYDIQ
+736 IDDALKDNANYDIQ
-750 CDPGQLIVFPQSIVE
+750 CHPGQLIVFPQSIVE
-765 SEEESEEYPAW
+765 SGEYPAW
-776 DEARGEFAQ
+776 DEARREFAQ
-785 NEDAAKQAYDE
+785 NEETAKQAYDE
-796 GDGFYDGMQVRLI
+796 GAGFYDGMQVRLI
-809 VDGNIANTVQLP
+809 VDGNIANTVLLP
-821 SSAPL
+821 SSEPL
-826 SLAYTGEPAA
+826 TLAYTGGSAA

-844 DKNEKPL
+844 DKNEIPL

-921 DMTNR
+921 DMTNC
-926 TARVQEEQGDDFSG
+926 TARVLEELGDDFSDK
-940 TFDLE
+940 FVPE
-945 SIDYDGEEPVC
+945 SISYDGEEPVC
-956 TDPNFDVTFEPMPLE
+956 TDPNFDVTFVPMPLE

-991 VASSYGGV
+991 VTSGYGGV
-999 EGAYTWYDAK
+999 EGAYTWYDGK
-1009 GALKEAPSAAGTYS
+1009 GALKEAPSAAGTYR
-1023 VEAAWSEWRPAAK
+1023 VEAAWSEWRPAK
-1036 ETTPKTEF
+1036 ETTLETEF

-1090 LTSRDVRLRFAETS
+1090 LTSQDVRLRFAETS

-1111 DAASASANAVGEA
+1111 DAASATANAVGEA

-1212 LETDLDAK
+1212 LETDLDAM
-1220 PATQLAL
+1220 PATQLTL
-1227 ELTNADGAPIEAL
+1227 ELTNVDGAPIETL
-1240 TPDEGDALRFAGSV
+1240 TPDEGDVLRFAGSV

>member
-30 QEQGPGEVIE
+30 QEQTPGEVIE

-47 KWVNEPEKIETSL
+47 GWVNEPEKIETSL
-60 YDADGNAVQLDFSDL
+60 YDADGNAVQLNFSDL
-75 LEGEGADL
+75 LEGENGDL
-83 EFGYSKYV
+83 AFAYSEDGEHY
-91 DRRWNKLDAEGLTG
+91 WNAMDLDAEGLATPTG
-105 NENCFIRIR
+105 SANFIRIT
-114 RIVDGKYEVLWI
+114 IGKEVLEVLWI

-155 NKVNVDFPDFPRWNE
+155 NKVNVDFPRGNE

-187 GEEVAELEEAV
+187 GEEIAALEEAV
-198 SSVYTEVS
+198 SSVYTDVS
-206 QNTKGY
+206 QNTEGY
-212 LEEWDSVEATLV
+212 PEEWDSVEATLV

-255 TPASDATETPAP
+255 APASDATETPAP
-267 APSETPAPAPSE
+267 APSET
-279 TSAPEPAEE
+279 SAPEPTEE

-308 STETPTPAPTE
+308 PTEAPTPAPTE
-319 APTPAPTETP
+319 APTPAPTEAP
-329 TPTAEPTPT
+329 TSTVEPTPT

-350 VRFVVGELTYT
+350 VRFVVGKLTYT

-371 APDAGIAAQTA
+371 APDAASAAQTA
-382 ETAAGEGD
+382 ETAAAED
-390 PAAQPSASP
+390 DSAAQPSASP
-399 DAATKAPSEDAEAA
+399 DAATEAPSEDAEAA

-420 EDAETAAQAAE
+420 E
-431 VPSEN
+431 N
-436 AEAAAEA
+436 AEAAADA
-443 AEAPSENED
+443 GEAPSENED

-486 WYHVELPEGA
+486 WYHAEIAEGA
-496 SEEEFTEEDWSEGLP
+496 RAEELEEDDWSEGLP
-511 TMTDAGTKTFCVRA
+511 TMKDAGTKTFCVRA
-525 ESDECNFV
+525 DSEECKFI
-533 YVHGADSAV
+533 YVLGDDAAQ
-542 RVDHAVVTMTVD
+542 RVDHADVTMTVD
-554 PAKAYAYIAL
+554 PAQADAYIAL
-564 EPAGE
+564 ELTGEAASE
-569 TASGTE
+569 TADGKRA
-575 GYVYDGTEQTLEY
+575 YVYDGTEQTLEY
-588 ECVLDHVDVET
+588 ECVLDHVVT
-599 SPDALREELTEKLN
+599 GSDALDEALTEMLD
-613 SDAASWKQAARGSLT
+613 SDAAGWKQAAHDSLT

-636 VEDQWENEIIEQL
+636 VEALWADGIMERIEQ
-649 IQAAAPNYELT
+649 AAGANYALT
-660 VQWVEGKDAVEI
+660 VKWVENTDAVEI
-672 KPLRVAIRS
+672 KPRAVTITS
-681 ESAFAVYTPSLADA
+681 ESAVAVYAPSLADA
-695 PLKTEQTDIS
+695 PLETEQTGIS
-705 GQDGFVDSY
+705 GQEGFVDASY
-714 NSGYITATG
+714 SSGDITATG

-750 CDPGQLIVFPQSIVE
+750 YDPGQLIVFPQSIVE
-765 SEEESEEYPAW
+765 SEKYPAW
-776 DEARGEFAQ
+776 DGVRERFAQ

-809 VDGNIANTVQLP
+809 VDGNIANTVLLP
-821 SSAPL
+821 SSEPL
-826 SLAYTGEPAA
+826 TLAYTGGSAA
-836 ERIEVQFA
+836 ERIKVQFA
-844 DKNEKPL
+844 DKNETPL
-851 ELEEGKD
+851 KLEEGKD

-870 VSHGLSFTSR
+870 VSHGGLPFTSG

-910 VIEPAAITVEV
+910 VIEPAALTVEV

-926 TARVQEEQGDDFSG
+926 TARVQEEPGDDFSG

-956 TDPNFDVTFEPMPLE
+956 TDPNFEVTFEPMELE
-971 DEPSLEIKDWEYDGS
+971 DDPSLDIENWEYDGS

-991 VASSYGGV
+991 VTSSYGGV
-999 EGAYTWYDAK
+999 QGAYTWNDEK
-1009 GALKEAPSAAGTYS
+1009 GVLKEAPSAAGTYS
-1023 VEAAWSEWRPAAK
+1023 VEAAWSEWRPAD
-1036 ETTPKTEF
+1036 ETTLKTEF

-1090 LTSRDVRLRFAETS
+1090 LTSQDVRLRFAETS

-1124 EGAIVFAESAE
+1124 EGAIVFAESAD

-1220 PATQLAL
+1220 PATQLTL
-1227 ELTNADGAPIEAL
+1227 ELTNADGTPIEAL

-1254 ATDQPVSAAALKLL
+1254 ATDQPVSAAALKLI
-1268 VNGEEVDAPFTAR
+1268 VNGEEVDARFAAR
-1281 DDTDMAFDFAV
+1281 DDTDVTFDFAV

>member
-30 QEQGPGEVIE
+30 QEQAPGEVIE

-47 KWVNEPEKIETSL
+47 YSVNEPEKIETSL
-60 YDADGNAVQLDFSDL
+60 YDADGKPVQLNFSDL
-75 LEGEGADL
+75 LEGEEADL
-83 EFGYSKYV
+83 TFNYSDGYSEDGKIY
-91 DRRWNKLDAEGLTG
+91 WNQMKPNEEGLAAPEGTG
-105 NENCFIRIR
+105 NRFIRIR

-212 LEEWDSVEATLV
+212 PEEWDSVEATLV

-255 TPASDATETPAP
+255 APASDATETPAP

-329 TPTAEPTPT
+329 TPTVEPTPT
-338 PTPVPTPTPEVR
+338 PTPAPTPTPEVR

-672 KPLRVAIRS
+672 KPRTVTIRS

-723 SQSAVGVGENTIY
+723 SQSAVGVGENTIH
-736 IAEELKKNANYDIQ
+736 IDDALKDNANYDIQ
-750 CDPGQLIVFPQSIVE
+750 CHPGQLIVFPQAIVE
-765 SEEESEEYPAW
+765 SDKYPAW

-785 NEDAAKQAYDE
+785 NEETAKQAYDD

-809 VDGNIANTVQLP
+809 VVDGNIANTVQLP
-821 SSAPL
+821 SSEPL
-826 SLAYTGEPAA
+826 TLAYTGEPAA

-844 DKNEKPL
+844 DKNESLL
-851 ELEEGKD
+851 ELVEGTD
-858 YALSF
+858 YELSF
-863 QSAETSS
+863 TSS
-870 VSHGLSFTSR
+870 VSNDGLSFR
-880 SDEAD
+880 SDEDD
-885 AVDAGEWTLRVEGMG
+885 AVDAGEWTLHVEGKG
-900 NYTGVIEAGI
+900 NYTGVIKAGI
-910 VIEPAAITVEV
+910 VIEPAAIKVEV

-926 TARVQEEQGDDFSG
+926 TARVQEEPGDDFSG
-940 TFDLE
+940 TFDTA
-945 SIDYDGEEPVC
+945 SILYDGREPVC
-956 TDPNFDVTFEPMPLE
+956 TDENFAVTFEPMPLE
-971 DEPSLEIKDWEYDGS
+971 DEPSLEIEDWEYDGS

-991 VASSYGGV
+991 VTSGYVGV
-999 EGAYTWYDAK
+999 EGAYTWSDGK
-1009 GALKEAPSAAGTYS
+1009 GTLKEAPSAAGTYS
-1023 VEAAWSEWRPAAK
+1023 VEAAWSKWQPAEK
-1036 ETTPKTEF
+1036 TTLETEF

-1071 GWTVELEGGEALKA
+1071 DWTVELEGGEALKA

-1111 DAASASANAVGEA
+1111 DATSASANAVGEA

>member
-1 MKRSGVW
+1 M
-8 GILLAVLLACM
+8 
-19 PCGALAREQSA
+19 
-30 QEQGPGEVIE
+30 
-40 VFLSADR
+40 
-47 KWVNEPEKIETSL
+47 
-60 YDADGNAVQLDFSDL
+60 
-75 LEGEGADL
+75 
-83 EFGYSKYV
+83 
-91 DRRWNKLDAEGLTG
+91 
-105 NENCFIRIR
+105 
-114 RIVDGKYEVLWI
+114 
-126 GEFAEPGAES
+126 
-136 AAEGPYIFRLKEL
+136 
-149 QVEFDN
+149 
-155 NKVNVDFPDFPRWNE
+155 
-170 DELAE
+170 
-175 QKYSVRFRFFDD
+175 
-187 GEEVAELEEAV
+187 
-198 SSVYTEVS
+198 
-206 QNTKGY
+206 
-212 LEEWDSVEATLV
+212 
-224 DADGNAVEG
+224 
-233 ASDRYDRN
+233 
-241 ESAASSSL
+241 
-249 SPEPTE
+249 
-255 TPASDATETPAP
+255 
-267 APSETPAPAPSE
+267 
-279 TSAPEPAEE
+279 
-288 PTPAPTEEPTPAPTE
+288 
-303 APTPA
+303 
-308 STETPTPAPTE
+308 
-319 APTPAPTETP
+319 
-329 TPTAEPTPT
+329 
-338 PTPVPTPTPEVR
+338 
-350 VRFVVGELTYT
+350 
-361 GEAQELQVEL
+361 
-371 APDAGIAAQTA
+371 
-382 ETAAGEGD
+382 
-390 PAAQPSASP
+390 
-399 DAATKAPSEDAEAA
+399 
-413 EVAEVPS
+413 PS

-431 VPSEN
+431 APSEN
-436 AEAAAEA
+436 AEAAADA
-443 AEAPSENED
+443 GEAPSENED

-486 WYHVELPEGA
+486 WYHAEIAEGA
-496 SEEEFTEEDWSEGLP
+496 RAEELEVDDWSEGLP
-511 TMTDAGTKTFCVRA
+511 TMTDAGTKTFCVYA
-525 ESDECNFV
+525 DSDECKFI
-533 YVHGADSAV
+533 YVLGDDRAQ

-575 GYVYDGTEQTLEY
+575 GYVYNGTEQTLEY

-599 SPDALREELTEKLN
+599 GPDALSEELTEKLN
-613 SDAASWKQAARGSLT
+613 SDAAGWKQAARGSLP

-636 VEDQWENEIIEQL
+636 VGNGIMEGL
-649 IQAAAPNYELT
+649 KQAAGPNYELT
-660 VQWVEGKDAVEI
+660 VKWVEGKDAVEI
-672 KPLRVAIRS
+672 KPRPVAIRS

-723 SQSAVGVGENTIY
+723 SQSAVGVGENTIH
-736 IAEELKKNANYDIQ
+736 IDDALKDNANYDIQ
-750 CDPGQLIVFPQSIVE
+750 RQPGSLIVFPQSIVE
-765 SEEESEEYPAW
+765 SEDYPAW

-785 NEDAAKQAYDE
+785 NEETAKQAYDE

-809 VDGNIANTVQLP
+809 VDGNIANTVLLP

-826 SLAYTGEPAA
+826 TLTYTGEPAA
-836 ERIEVQFA
+836 ERIELQFA
-844 DKNEKPL
+844 DKNKSPL
-851 ELEEGKD
+851 ELVEGTD

-863 QSAETSS
+863 RPASETSS
-870 VSHGLSFTSR
+870 VSGGLSFTGK

-885 AVDAGEWTLRVEGMG
+885 AVDAGEWTLCVEGKG
-900 NYTGVIEAGI
+900 NYTGVIETRI

-926 TARVQEEQGDDFSG
+926 TARVPEEQGDDFSG
-940 TFDLE
+940 TFDTA
-945 SIDYDGEEPVC
+945 SILYDGREPVC
-956 TDPNFDVTFEPMPLE
+956 TDENFAVTFVPMDPAGE
-971 DEPSLEIKDWEYDGS
+971 RPSLDIEDWEYDGS

-999 EGAYTWYDAK
+999 EGAYTWYDAE
-1009 GALKEAPSAAGTYS
+1009 GARLEEAPSAAGTYR
-1023 VEAAWSEWRPAAK
+1023 VKAAWSKWQPAEK
-1036 ETTPKTEF
+1036 TVLKTEF

-1071 GWTVELEGGEALKA
+1071 DWTVELEGGEALKA

-1111 DAASASANAVGEA
+1111 DAASATANAVGEA

-1254 ATDQPVSAAALKLL
+1254 ATDQPVSAAALKLI
-1268 VNGEEVDAPFTAR
+1268 VNGEEVDARFAAR

-1317 TAERTLPVKRAGG
+1317 TAERTLPVKRASG

>member
-1 MKRSGVW
+1 M
-8 GILLAVLLACM
+8 
-19 PCGALAREQSA
+19 
-30 QEQGPGEVIE
+30 
-40 VFLSADR
+40 
-47 KWVNEPEKIETSL
+47 
-60 YDADGNAVQLDFSDL
+60 
-75 LEGEGADL
+75 
-83 EFGYSKYV
+83 
-91 DRRWNKLDAEGLTG
+91 
-105 NENCFIRIR
+105 
-114 RIVDGKYEVLWI
+114 
-126 GEFAEPGAES
+126 
-136 AAEGPYIFRLKEL
+136 
-149 QVEFDN
+149 
-155 NKVNVDFPDFPRWNE
+155 
-170 DELAE
+170 
-175 QKYSVRFRFFDD
+175 
-187 GEEVAELEEAV
+187 
-198 SSVYTEVS
+198 
-206 QNTKGY
+206 
-212 LEEWDSVEATLV
+212 
-224 DADGNAVEG
+224 
-233 ASDRYDRN
+233 
-241 ESAASSSL
+241 
-249 SPEPTE
+249 
-255 TPASDATETPAP
+255 
-267 APSETPAPAPSE
+267 
-279 TSAPEPAEE
+279 
-288 PTPAPTEEPTPAPTE
+288 
-303 APTPA
+303 
-308 STETPTPAPTE
+308 
-319 APTPAPTETP
+319 
-329 TPTAEPTPT
+329 
-338 PTPVPTPTPEVR
+338 
-350 VRFVVGELTYT
+350 
-361 GEAQELQVEL
+361 
-371 APDAGIAAQTA
+371 
-382 ETAAGEGD
+382 
-390 PAAQPSASP
+390 
-399 DAATKAPSEDAEAA
+399 
-413 EVAEVPS
+413 
-420 EDAETAAQAAE
+420 
-431 VPSEN
+431 
-436 AEAAAEA
+436 
-443 AEAPSENED
+443 
-452 VAANNGGSPSDASA
+452 
-466 EAQSI
+466 
-471 EADGFD
+471 
-477 AASALENAR
+477 
-486 WYHVELPEGA
+486 
-496 SEEEFTEEDWSEGLP
+496 
-511 TMTDAGTKTFCVRA
+511 
-525 ESDECNFV
+525 
-533 YVHGADSAV
+533 
-542 RVDHAVVTMTVD
+542 
-554 PAKAYAYIAL
+554 
-564 EPAGE
+564 
-569 TASGTE
+569 
-575 GYVYDGTEQTLEY
+575 
-588 ECVLDHVDVET
+588 
-599 SPDALREELTEKLN
+599 
-613 SDAASWKQAARGSLT
+613 
-628 GRDAGRYE
+628 
-636 VEDQWENEIIEQL
+636 
-649 IQAAAPNYELT
+649 
-660 VQWVEGKDAVEI
+660 QWVEGKDAVEI
-672 KPLRVAIRS
+672 KPRPVAIRS

-723 SQSAVGVGENTIY
+723 SQSAVGVGENTIH
-736 IAEELKKNANYDIQ
+736 IDDALKDNANYDIQ
-750 CDPGQLIVFPQSIVE
+750 CHPGQLIVFPQSIVE
-765 SEEESEEYPAW
+765 SGEYPAW

-785 NEDAAKQAYDE
+785 NEETAKQAYDE
-796 GDGFYDGMQVRLI
+796 GAGFYDGMQVRLI
-809 VDGNIANTVQLP
+809 VDGNIANTVLLP

-826 SLAYTGEPAA
+826 TLTYTGGSAA
-836 ERIEVQFA
+836 ERIELQFA
-844 DKNEKPL
+844 DKNESPL
-851 ELEEGKD
+851 ELVEGTD

-926 TARVQEEQGDDFSG
+926 TARVPEEPGGDFSDK
-940 TFDLE
+940 FVPE
-945 SIDYDGEEPVC
+945 SISYDGEEPVC
-956 TDPNFDVTFEPMPLE
+956 TDPNFDVTFVPMPLE

-991 VASSYGGV
+991 VTSGYVGV
-999 EGAYTWYDAK
+999 EGAYTWYDGK
-1009 GALKEAPSAAGTYS
+1009 GALKEAPSAAGTYR
-1023 VEAAWSEWRPAAK
+1023 VEAAWSAWQPAEK
-1036 ETTPKTEF
+1036 TTLETEF

-1071 GWTVELEGGEALKA
+1071 DWTVELEGGEALKA

-1090 LTSRDVRLRFAETS
+1090 LTSRDIRLRFAETS

-1111 DAASASANAVGEA
+1111 DAASATANAVGEA

-1135 AIALGNFQVTFAP
+1135 PIALGNFQVTFAP
-1148 GTVAILPRD
+1148 GTVTILPRD

-1254 ATDQPVSAAALKLL
+1254 ATDQPVSAAALKLF

-1281 DDTDMAFDFAV
+1281 DDTDMAFDFTV

>member
-30 QEQGPGEVIE
+30 QEQTSGEVIE

-47 KWVNEPEKIETSL
+47 DWVNEPEKIETSL
-60 YDADGNAVQLDFSDL
+60 YDAGGNAVQLNFSDL
-75 LEGEGADL
+75 LEGEEADL
-83 EFGYSKYV
+83 TFYYSDGYSEDGKIY
-91 DRRWNKLDAEGLTG
+91 WNQMKPNEEGLAAPEGTG
-105 NENCFIRIR
+105 NRFIRIR
-114 RIVDGKYEVLWI
+114 RIVDDKYEVLWI

-155 NKVNVDFPDFPRWNE
+155 N
-170 DELAE
+170 
-175 QKYSVRFRFFDD
+175 
-187 GEEVAELEEAV
+187 
-198 SSVYTEVS
+198 
-206 QNTKGY
+206 
-212 LEEWDSVEATLV
+212 EEWDSVEATLV

-255 TPASDATETPAP
+255 APASDATETPAP
-267 APSETPAPAPSE
+267 APSETPAP
-279 TSAPEPAEE
+279 EPAEE
-288 PTPAPTEEPTPAPTE
+288 PTPAPTEEPTPEPTE
-303 APTPA
+303 APTP
-308 STETPTPAPTE
+308 TPTEEPTSEPTE
-319 APTPAPTETP
+319 ALTPAPTETP

-350 VRFVVGELTYT
+350 VRFVVDELTYT

-371 APDAGIAAQTA
+371 APAAASAAQTA
-382 ETAAGEGD
+382 ETAAGED
-390 PAAQPSASP
+390 DSAAQPSASP
-399 DAATKAPSEDAEAA
+399 DAATEAPSEDAEAA

-431 VPSEN
+431 APSEN
-436 AEAAAEA
+436 AEAAADA

-486 WYHVELPEGA
+486 WYHAEIAEGA
-496 SEEEFTEEDWSEGLP
+496 RAEELEEDDWSEGLP
-511 TMTDAGTKTFCVRA
+511 TMKDAGTKTFCVRA
-525 ESDECNFV
+525 DSDECKFI
-533 YVHGADSAV
+533 YVLGDDAAQ
-542 RVDHAVVTMTVD
+542 RVDHADVTMTVV

-569 TASGTE
+569 TAPGTE

-588 ECVLDHVDVET
+588 ECVLDHVKT
-599 SPDALREELTEKLN
+599 SPDALKEELTEKLN
-613 SDAASWKQAARGSLT
+613 SDAAGWKQAARGSQT

-636 VEDQWENEIIEQL
+636 VELEPSWANGIME
-649 IQAAAPNYELT
+649 AAGPNYDLT
-660 VQWVEGKDAVEI
+660 VDWVEGKDAVEI
-672 KPLRVAIRS
+672 KPLPVTIRS

-723 SQSAVGVGENTIY
+723 SQSAVGVGENTIH
-736 IAEELKKNANYDIQ
+736 IDDALKDNANYDIQ
-750 CDPGQLIVFPQSIVE
+750 CHPGQLIVFPQAIVE
-765 SEEESEEYPAW
+765 SDESKEYPAW
-776 DEARGEFAQ
+776 DEAQREEFAQ
-785 NEDAAKQAYDE
+785 NEETAKQAYDE
-796 GDGFYDGMQVRLI
+796 GAGFYDGMQVRLI
-809 VDGNIANTVQLP
+809 VDGNTVQLP
-821 SSAPL
+821 SSERL
-826 SLAYTGEPAA
+826 TLAYTGEPAA
-836 ERIEVQFA
+836 ERIELQFA
-844 DKNEKPL
+844 DKNEYLL
-851 ELEEGKD
+851 ELVEGTD
-858 YALSF
+858 YELSF

-870 VSHGLSFTSR
+870 VGNDGLSFT
-880 SDEAD
+880 AD
-885 AVDAGEWTLRVEGMG
+885 AVDAGEWTLFVEGKG
-900 NYTGVIEAGI
+900 NYRGVIDAGI

-926 TARVQEEQGDDFSG
+926 TVRVPEERGDDFSDK
-940 TFDLE
+940 FDPE

-956 TDPNFDVTFEPMPLE
+956 TDPNFDVTFKPMPLE
-971 DEPSLEIKDWEYDGS
+971 DEPSLEIKDWEYDGN

-991 VASSYGGV
+991 VTSGYGGV
-999 EGAYTWYDAK
+999 EGAYTWSDGK
-1009 GALKEAPSAAGTYS
+1009 GTLKEAPSAAGTYS
-1023 VEAAWSEWRPAAK
+1023 VKAAWSKWQPAE
-1036 ETTPKTEF
+1036 ETTLETEF

-1060 TFGDALTAEQL
+1060 TFGDVLTAEQL
-1071 GWTVELEGGEALKA
+1071 DWTVEIEGGEALKA

-1090 LTSRDVRLRFAETS
+1090 LTSRDIRLRFAETS

-1220 PATQLAL
+1220 PATQLTL

-1254 ATDQPVSAAALKLL
+1254 ATDQPVSAAALKLF
-1268 VNGEEVDAPFTAR
+1268 VNGEEVDAPFMAR

-1330 TLWLILAIVLLALA
+1330 TLWLIRAIVLLALA

>member
-1 MKRSGVW
+1 M
-8 GILLAVLLACM
+8 
-19 PCGALAREQSA
+19 
-30 QEQGPGEVIE
+30 
-40 VFLSADR
+40 
-47 KWVNEPEKIETSL
+47 
-60 YDADGNAVQLDFSDL
+60 
-75 LEGEGADL
+75 
-83 EFGYSKYV
+83 
-91 DRRWNKLDAEGLTG
+91 
-105 NENCFIRIR
+105 
-114 RIVDGKYEVLWI
+114 
-126 GEFAEPGAES
+126 
-136 AAEGPYIFRLKEL
+136 
-149 QVEFDN
+149 
-155 NKVNVDFPDFPRWNE
+155 
-170 DELAE
+170 
-175 QKYSVRFRFFDD
+175 
-187 GEEVAELEEAV
+187 
-198 SSVYTEVS
+198 
-206 QNTKGY
+206 
-212 LEEWDSVEATLV
+212 
-224 DADGNAVEG
+224 
-233 ASDRYDRN
+233 
-241 ESAASSSL
+241 
-249 SPEPTE
+249 
-255 TPASDATETPAP
+255 
-267 APSETPAPAPSE
+267 
-279 TSAPEPAEE
+279 
-288 PTPAPTEEPTPAPTE
+288 
-303 APTPA
+303 
-308 STETPTPAPTE
+308 
-319 APTPAPTETP
+319 
-329 TPTAEPTPT
+329 
-338 PTPVPTPTPEVR
+338 
-350 VRFVVGELTYT
+350 RFVVGELTYT

-471 EADGFD
+471 EAYGFD

-511 TMTDAGTKTFCVRA
+511 TMTDAGTKDFCVRA
-525 ESDECNFV
+525 ESDECSFV
-533 YVHGADSAV
+533 YVHGDDNAV
-542 RVDHAVVTMTVD
+542 RVDYGVVTMTVSR
-554 PAKAYAYIAL
+554 AQAVAYIAL
-564 EPAGE
+564 EPTGE
-569 TASGTE
+569 TASETE

-588 ECVLDHVDVET
+588 ECVLDHVKTDSE
-599 SPDALREELTEKLN
+599 ALDEELKEMLD
-613 SDAASWKQAARGSLT
+613 SDAASWKQAAHGSLT

-636 VEDQWENEIIEQL
+636 VKDQWANGIIKQL
-649 IQAAAPNYELT
+649 KQAAGSNYELT
-660 VQWVEGKDAVEI
+660 VQWVEGKEAVFIE
-672 KPLRVAIRS
+672 PLTVVIAS
-681 ESAFAVYTPSLADA
+681 ESAVAVYTPSLADA

-723 SQSAVGVGENTIY
+723 SQSAVGVGENTIH
-736 IAEELKKNANYDIQ
+736 IDDALKDNANYDIQ
-750 CDPGQLIVFPQSIVE
+750 CHPGQLIVFPQAIVE
-765 SEEESEEYPAW
+765 SDESKEYPAW
-776 DEARGEFAQ
+776 DEAQREEFAQ
-785 NEDAAKQAYDE
+785 NEETAKQAYDE
-796 GDGFYDGMQVRLI
+796 GAGFYDGMQVRLI
-809 VDGNIANTVQLP
+809 VDGNTVQLP
-821 SSAPL
+821 SSERL
-826 SLAYTGEPAA
+826 TLAYTGEPAA
-836 ERIEVQFA
+836 ERIELQFA
-844 DKNEKPL
+844 DKNEYLL
-851 ELEEGKD
+851 ELVEGTD
-858 YALSF
+858 YELSF

-870 VSHGLSFTSR
+870 VGNDGLSFT
-880 SDEAD
+880 AD
-885 AVDAGEWTLRVEGMG
+885 AVDAGEWTLFVEGKG
-900 NYTGVIEAGI
+900 NYRGVIDAGI

-926 TARVQEEQGDDFSG
+926 TVRVPEERGDDFSDK
-940 TFDLE
+940 FDPE

-956 TDPNFDVTFEPMPLE
+956 TDPNFDVTFVSMPLE
-971 DEPSLEIKDWEYDGS
+971 DESLEIKDWEYDGN

-991 VASSYGGV
+991 VTSGYGGV
-999 EGAYTWYDAK
+999 EGAYTWYDAE
-1009 GALKEAPSAAGTYS
+1009 GARLEEAPSAAGTYR
-1023 VEAAWSEWRPAAK
+1023 VEAAWSKWRPAK
-1036 ETTPKTEF
+1036 EETTLETEF

-1071 GWTVELEGGEALKA
+1071 DWTVELEGGEALKE

-1227 ELTNADGAPIEAL
+1227 ELTNADGAPIEEL

-1254 ATDQPVSAAALKLL
+1254 ATNQPVSAASLKLF

-1317 TAERTLPVKRAGG
+1317 TAERTLSVKRASG

>member
-30 QEQGPGEVIE
+30 QEQTSGEVIE

-47 KWVNEPEKIETSL
+47 DWVNEPEKIETSL
-60 YDADGNAVQLDFSDL
+60 YDAGGNAVQLNFSDL
-75 LEGEGADL
+75 LEGENGDL
-83 EFGYSKYV
+83 TFAYSKDGNRY
-91 DRRWNKLDAEGLTG
+91 WNAMKPDAEGLATPTG
-105 NENCFIRIR
+105 SDNRFVRIT
-114 RIVDGKYEVLWI
+114 DDEDEVLWM
-126 GEFAEPGAES
+126 GEFAEPDEES
-136 AAEGPYIFRLKEL
+136 AAEGLYIFNLPALRVK
-149 QVEFDN
+149 FDN
-155 NKVNVDFPDFPRWNE
+155 NKVDVDFPRENE
-170 DELAE
+170 DELEE

-187 GEEVAELEEAV
+187 GEEIAALEEAV
-198 SSVYTEVS
+198 SSVYTGVS
-206 QNTKGY
+206 QNTEGY
-212 LEEWDSVEATLV
+212 PEEWDSVEATLV

-255 TPASDATETPAP
+255 APASDAT
-267 APSETPAPAPSE
+267 ETPAPAPSE

-288 PTPAPTEEPTPAPTE
+288 PTPEPTEEPTPEPTE
-303 APTPA
+303 APTP
-308 STETPTPAPTE
+308 TPTEEPTSEPTE
-319 APTPAPTETP
+319 ALTPAPTETP

-350 VRFVVGELTYT
+350 VRFVVDELTYT

-399 DAATKAPSEDAEAA
+399 DAAVEA
-413 EVAEVPS
+413 
-420 EDAETAAQAAE
+420 
-431 VPSEN
+431 PSEN
-436 AEAAAEA
+436 AETAAEA

-486 WYHVELPEGA
+486 WYHAEIAEGA
-496 SEEEFTEEDWSEGLP
+496 RAEELEEDDWSEGLP
-511 TMTDAGTKTFCVRA
+511 TMKDAGTKTFCVYA
-525 ESDECNFV
+525 VSDVCNFV
-533 YVHGADSAV
+533 YELGEDRAQ

-554 PAKAYAYIAL
+554 PAQAYAYIAL

-569 TASGTE
+569 AASRTE
-575 GYVYDGTEQTLEY
+575 GYVYNGTEQTLEY
-588 ECVLDHVDVET
+588 ECVLDHVGT
-599 SPDALREELTEKLN
+599 GPDALSEELTEKLN
-613 SDAASWKQAARGSLT
+613 SDAAGWKQAARGSLT

-636 VEDQWENEIIEQL
+636 VGPSWANGIMEGL
-649 IQAAAPNYELT
+649 KQAAGPNYEVT

-672 KPLRVAIRS
+672 KPRPIAIRS
-681 ESAFAVYTPSLADA
+681 ESAVAVYAPSLADA

-723 SQSAVGVGENTIY
+723 SQSAVGVGENTIH
-736 IAEELKKNANYDIQ
+736 IDDALKDNANYDIQ
-750 CDPGQLIVFPQSIVE
+750 CHPGQLIVFPQAIV
-765 SEEESEEYPAW
+765 ESEEYPAW

-796 GDGFYDGMQVRLI
+796 DAGFYDGMQVRLI

-821 SSAPL
+821 SSEPL
-826 SLAYTGEPAA
+826 TLAYTGEPAA
-836 ERIEVQFA
+836 ERIELQFA
-844 DKNEKPL
+844 DKNESPL
-851 ELEEGKD
+851 ELVEGTD

-863 QSAETSS
+863 RPASETSS
-870 VSHGLSFTSR
+870 VSGGLSFTGR
-880 SDEAD
+880 SSKAD

-910 VIEPAAITVEV
+910 VIEPVALTVGV

-926 TARVQEEQGDDFSG
+926 TARVLEEPSDGFSDK
-940 TFDLE
+940 FVPE
-945 SIDYDGEEPVC
+945 SIDYDGKEPVC
-956 TDPNFDVTFEPMPLE
+956 TDPNFEVTFVPMALE
-971 DEPSLEIKDWEYDGS
+971 GEPSLEIKDWEYDGS

-991 VASSYGGV
+991 VSSSYVGV
-999 EGAYTWYDAK
+999 EGTYTWYDGK
-1009 GALKEAPSAAGTYS
+1009 GVLKEAPSAAGTYR
-1023 VEAAWSEWRPAAK
+1023 VEAAWSKWQPAE
-1036 ETTPKTEF
+1036 ETVLKTEF

-1051 TVRANDVEL
+1051 TVRASDVEL
-1060 TFGDALTAEQL
+1060 TFGDVLTAEQL
-1071 GWTVELEGGEALKA
+1071 DWTVEIEGGEALKA

-1090 LTSRDVRLRFAETS
+1090 LTSRDIRLRFAETS
-1104 EALAVSE
+1104 EALSVSE

-1124 EGAIVFAESAE
+1124 EDAIIFPESA
-1135 AIALGNFQVTFAP
+1135 AQIVLGNFRATFVS
-1148 GTVAILPRD
+1148 GTVTVLPRD
-1157 LSAGRVARDDAGGY
+1157 ISTGRVARDDAGDY
-1171 VVYDDLDNRLEEGVD
+1171 VVYDDLDKRLVEGVD

-1192 AKAAQGDSVTVTG
+1192 VKAAQGDSVTVTG
-1205 MGNYAGT
+1205 MGNYAGA
-1212 LETDLDAK
+1212 LETDFDAM
-1220 PATQLAL
+1220 PATQLTL
-1227 ELTNADGAPIEAL
+1227 ELTNVDGTPIETL
-1240 TPDEGDALRFAGSV
+1240 TPDEGNVLRFAGNV
-1254 ATDQPVSAAALKLL
+1254 TTDQPVSAAALKLI
-1268 VNGEEVDAPFTAR
+1268 VNGEEVDARFAAR
-1281 DDTDMAFDFAV
+1281 DDTDMTFDFAV
-1292 EAFAVSEDV
+1292 EPFVVSEDV
-1301 EELRVQVLWEG
+1301 EELRVQVLWVG

-1317 TAERTLPVKRAGG
+1317 TAERTLSVKRASG

>member
-30 QEQGPGEVIE
+30 QEQTPGEVIE

-47 KWVNEPEKIETSL
+47 DWVNEPEKIETSL
-60 YDADGNAVQLDFSDL
+60 YDADGNAVQLNFSDL

-83 EFGYSKYV
+83 EFGYSKYA
-91 DRRWNKLDAEGLTG
+91 DRRWNKLDEEGLTG
-105 NENCFIRIR
+105 NKNCFIRIR
-114 RIVDGKYEVLWI
+114 RFVDGKYEVLWI
-126 GEFAEPGAES
+126 GEFAELGAES

-155 NKVNVDFPDFPRWNE
+155 NKVNVDFPDFPGWNE

-187 GEEVAELEEAV
+187 GEEIVALEETV
-198 SSVYTEVS
+198 SSVYTDVS
-206 QNTKGY
+206 QNTEGY
-212 LEEWDSVEATLV
+212 PEEWDSVEATLV

-255 TPASDATETPAP
+255 APASDAT
-267 APSETPAPAPSE
+267 ETPAPAPSE
-279 TSAPEPAEE
+279 TSAPEPAEAPTPE
-288 PTPAPTEEPTPAPTE
+288 PTEAPTPEPTEEPTPTEAPTSEPTE
-303 APTPA
+303 APTP
-308 STETPTPAPTE
+308 EPTE
-319 APTPAPTETP
+319 APTPTV
-329 TPTAEPTPT
+329 EPTPT

-399 DAATKAPSEDAEAA
+399 DAATEAPSEDAEAA

-431 VPSEN
+431 APSEN

-443 AEAPSENED
+443 AEAPSEDED

-542 RVDHAVVTMTVD
+542 RVDYAVVTMTVD
-554 PAKAYAYIAL
+554 PAQAEAYIAL

-569 TASGTE
+569 TESGTE

-588 ECVLDHVDVET
+588 ECVLDHVHVET
-599 SPDALREELTEKLN
+599 GPDALKEELTEKLN
-613 SDAASWKQAARGSLT
+613 SDAASWKQAARGSQT

-636 VEDQWENEIIEQL
+636 VEPPWEDGIMEQ
-649 IQAAAPNYELT
+649 IKQAAGPNYELT
-660 VQWVEGKDAVEI
+660 VDWVEGKDAVEI
-672 KPLRVAIRS
+672 KPRTVAIRS

-695 PLKTEQTDIS
+695 PLKTERTDIS

-765 SEEESEEYPAW
+765 SEKYPAW
-776 DEARGEFAQ
+776 DGVRERFAQ

-796 GDGFYDGMQVRLI
+796 GDGFYDGMQVRLSLI
-809 VDGNIANTVQLP
+809 VDGNIANTVLLP
-821 SSAPL
+821 SSTPL
-826 SLAYTGEPAA
+826 TLSYTGEPAA
-836 ERIEVQFA
+836 ERIELQFA
-844 DKNEKPL
+844 DKNKSSL
-851 ELEEGKD
+851 ELVEGTD

-863 QSAETSS
+863 QSAETS
-870 VSHGLSFTSR
+870 SR

-885 AVDAGEWTLRVEGMG
+885 AVDAGEWTLFVKGKG
-900 NYTGVIEAGI
+900 NYRGVIEAGI

-921 DMTNR
+921 DMTNC
-926 TARVQEEQGDDFSG
+926 TARVPEELGDDFSDK
-940 TFDLE
+940 FVAE

-956 TDPNFDVTFEPMPLE
+956 TDPNFDVTFEPMELE

-991 VASSYGGV
+991 VTSGYVGV
-999 EGAYTWYDAK
+999 EGAYTWYDGK

-1023 VEAAWSEWRPAAK
+1023 VEAAWSKWQPAEK
-1036 ETTPKTEF
+1036 TTLETEF

-1071 GWTVELEGGEALKA
+1071 DWTVELEGGEALKA

-1111 DAASASANAVGEA
+1111 DAASATANAVGEA

-1254 ATDQPVSAAALKLL
+1254 ATDQPVSAASLKLF

>member
-30 QEQGPGEVIE
+30 QEQAPGEVIE

-47 KWVNEPEKIETSL
+47 YSVNEPEKIETSL
-60 YDADGNAVQLDFSDL
+60 YDADGNAVQLNFSDL
-75 LEGEGADL
+75 LEGENGDL
-83 EFGYSKYV
+83 AFAYSKDGERY
-91 DRRWNKLDAEGLTG
+91 WNAMDLDAEGLATPTG
-105 NENCFIRIR
+105 SDNRFIRIT
-114 RIVDGKYEVLWI
+114 IGKDKEALWI

-155 NKVNVDFPDFPRWNE
+155 NKVNVDFPRGNE
-170 DELAE
+170 DELEE
-175 QKYSVRFRFFDD
+175 QKYSVCFRFFDD
-187 GEEVAELEEAV
+187 GEEIAALEEAV
-198 SSVYTEVS
+198 SSVYTGVS
-206 QNTKGY
+206 QNTEGY
-212 LEEWDSVEATLV
+212 PEEWDSVEATLV

-255 TPASDATETPAP
+255 APASDATETPAP

-308 STETPTPAPTE
+308 PTE
-319 APTPAPTETP
+319 APTPAPTEAP
-329 TPTAEPTPT
+329 TSTVEPTPT

-399 DAATKAPSEDAEAA
+399 DAATEAPSEDAEAA

-431 VPSEN
+431 APSEN

-486 WYHVELPEGA
+486 WYHAEIAEGA
-496 SEEEFTEEDWSEGLP
+496 RAEELEEDDWSEGLP

-525 ESDECNFV
+525 DSDECKFI
-533 YVHGADSAV
+533 YVLGDDAAQ
-542 RVDHAVVTMTVD
+542 RVDHADVTMTVAR
-554 PAKAYAYIAL
+554 AKAYAYIAL

-588 ECVLDHVDVET
+588 ECVLDHVDT
-599 SPDALREELTEKLN
+599 SPDALSEELTEKLN
-613 SDAASWKQAARGSLT
+613 SDAADWKQAARGSLT
-628 GRDAGRYE
+628 RRDAGRYE
-636 VEDQWENEIIEQL
+636 VERSWANEIMEGL
-649 IQAAAPNYELT
+649 KQAAGPNYELT

-672 KPLRVAIRS
+672 KPRAVTITS

-765 SEEESEEYPAW
+765 SEEYPAW
-776 DEARGEFAQ
+776 DEARREFAQ
-785 NEDAAKQAYDE
+785 NEETAKQAY
-796 GDGFYDGMQVRLI
+796 YDGMQVRLI
-809 VDGNIANTVQLP
+809 VDGNIANTVLLP
-821 SSAPL
+821 SSTPL
-826 SLAYTGEPAA
+826 TLSYTGEPAA

-844 DKNEKPL
+844 DKNETPL

-870 VSHGLSFTSR
+870 
-880 SDEAD
+880 DEAD
-885 AVDAGEWTLRVEGMG
+885 AVDAGEWTLRVEGKG
-900 NYTGVIEAGI
+900 NYTGVIEARI
-910 VIEPAAITVEV
+910 VIEPAALTVGV
-921 DMTNR
+921 DMANH
-926 TARVQEEQGDDFSG
+926 TAQVLEEPGDDFSDK
-940 TFDLE
+940 FVPE
-945 SIDYDGEEPVC
+945 SISYDGEEPVC
-956 TDPNFDVTFEPMPLE
+956 TDPNFDVTFVPMPLE
-971 DEPSLEIKDWEYDGS
+971 DERSLEIKDWEYDGS

-991 VASSYGGV
+991 VASGYGGV
-999 EGAYTWYDAK
+999 EGAYTWYDAE
-1009 GALKEAPSAAGTYS
+1009 GARLEEAPSAAGTYR
-1023 VEAAWSEWRPAAK
+1023 VEAAWSKWQPAE
-1036 ETTPKTEF
+1036 ETTLETEF

-1071 GWTVELEGGEALKA
+1071 DWTVELEGGEALKA

-1111 DAASASANAVGEA
+1111 DAASATANAVGEA

-1254 ATDQPVSAAALKLL
+1254 ATDQPVSAAALKLF

>member
-47 KWVNEPEKIETSL
+47 NWVNEPEKIETSL
-60 YDADGNAVQLDFSDL
+60 YDADRNAVQLNFSDL

-83 EFGYSKYV
+83 TFKYSDGYSEDGKIY
-91 DRRWNKLDAEGLTG
+91 WNQMKPNEEGLATPEGTG
-105 NENCFIRIR
+105 NRFIRIT
-114 RIVDGKYEVLWI
+114 IGKEVLWI

-155 NKVNVDFPDFPRWNE
+155 NMVNVDFPSFPKGKR
-170 DELAE
+170 DELVK

-187 GEEVAELEEAV
+187 GEEIAALEEAV
-198 SSVYTEVS
+198 SSIYTDVS
-206 QNTKGY
+206 QNTEGY
-212 LEEWDSVEATLV
+212 PEEWDSVEATLV

-288 PTPAPTEEPTPAPTE
+288 PTPAPTEAPTPAPTE
-303 APTPA
+303 APTP
-308 STETPTPAPTE
+308 TV
-319 APTPAPTETP
+319 
-329 TPTAEPTPT
+329 EPTPT

-399 DAATKAPSEDAEAA
+399 DAATEAPSEDAEAA

-420 EDAETAAQAAE
+420 EDAETAAEAAE
-431 VPSEN
+431 APSEN
-436 AEAAAEA
+436 

-486 WYHVELPEGA
+486 WYHAEIAEGA
-496 SEEEFTEEDWSEGLP
+496 RAEELEEDDWSEGLP
-511 TMTDAGTKTFCVRA
+511 TMKDAGTKTFCVYA
-525 ESDECNFV
+525 VSDVCNFV
-533 YVHGADSAV
+533 YELGEDRAQ

-554 PAKAYAYIAL
+554 RAKAYAYIAL

-575 GYVYDGTEQTLEY
+575 GYVYNGTEQTLEY
-588 ECVLDHVDVET
+588 ECVLDHVGT
-599 SPDALREELTEKLN
+599 SPDALKEELTEKLN
-613 SDAASWKQAARGSLT
+613 SDAAGWKQAARGSLT

-636 VEDQWENEIIEQL
+636 VGPSWANGIMEGL
-649 IQAAAPNYELT
+649 KQAAGPNYELT

-672 KPLRVAIRS
+672 KPRPVAIRS

-723 SQSAVGVGENTIY
+723 SQSAVGVGENTIH
-736 IAEELKKNANYDIQ
+736 IDDALKDNANYDIQ
-750 CDPGQLIVFPQSIVE
+750 RQPGSLIVFPQSIVE
-765 SEEESEEYPAW
+765 SGEYPAW

-785 NEDAAKQAYDE
+785 NEETAKQAYDE
-796 GDGFYDGMQVRLI
+796 GAGFYDGMQVRLI
-809 VDGNIANTVQLP
+809 VDGNIANTVLLP
-821 SSAPL
+821 SSEPL
-826 SLAYTGEPAA
+826 TLAYTGGSAA

-844 DKNEKPL
+844 DKNEIPL

-921 DMTNR
+921 DMTNC
-926 TARVQEEQGDDFSG
+926 TARVLEELGDDFSDK
-940 TFDLE
+940 FVPE
-945 SIDYDGEEPVC
+945 SISYDGEEPVC
-956 TDPNFDVTFEPMPLE
+956 TDPNFEVTFEPMPLE
-971 DEPSLEIKDWEYDGS
+971 DEPSLEIEDWEYDGS

-991 VASSYGGV
+991 VTSGYGGV
-999 EGAYTWYDAK
+999 EGAYTWSDGK
-1009 GALKEAPSAAGTYS
+1009 GTLKEAPSAAGTYS
-1023 VEAAWSEWRPAAK
+1023 VKAAWSEWRPAK
-1036 ETTPKTEF
+1036 GTTLKTEF

-1071 GWTVELEGGEALKA
+1071 DWTVELEGGEALKA

-1111 DAASASANAVGEA
+1111 DAASATANAVGEA

-1254 ATDQPVSAAALKLL
+1254 ATDQPVSAASLKLF

>member
-30 QEQGPGEVIE
+30 QEQAPGEVIE

-47 KWVNEPEKIETSL
+47 YSVNEPEKIETSL
-60 YDADGNAVQLDFSDL
+60 YDADGKPVQLNFSDL
-75 LEGEGADL
+75 LEGENGDL
-83 EFGYSKYV
+83 AFAYSKDGERY
-91 DRRWNKLDAEGLTG
+91 WNAMDLDAEGLATPTG
-105 NENCFIRIR
+105 SDNRFIRIT
-114 RIVDGKYEVLWI
+114 IGKDKEALWI

-155 NKVNVDFPDFPRWNE
+155 NKVNVDFPRGKKN
-170 DELAE
+170 ELAE

-187 GEEVAELEEAV
+187 GEEIVALEEAV
-198 SSVYTEVS
+198 SSVYTDVS
-206 QNTKGY
+206 QNTEGY
-212 LEEWDSVEATLV
+212 PKEWDSVEATLV

-255 TPASDATETPAP
+255 APASDATETPAP

-308 STETPTPAPTE
+308 PTE
-319 APTPAPTETP
+319 APTPTV
-329 TPTAEPTPT
+329 EPTPT

-399 DAATKAPSEDAEAA
+399 DAATEAPSEDAEAA

-431 VPSEN
+431 APSEN
-436 AEAAAEA
+436 AEAAADA
-443 AEAPSENED
+443 GEAPSENED

-486 WYHVELPEGA
+486 WYHAEIAEGA
-496 SEEEFTEEDWSEGLP
+496 SAEELEEEDWSEGLP
-511 TMTDAGTKTFCVRA
+511 TMTDAGTKTFCVYA
-525 ESDECNFV
+525 VSDVCNFV
-533 YVHGADSAV
+533 YELGEDRAQC
-542 RVDHAVVTMTVD
+542 VDHAVVTMTVD
-554 PAKAYAYIAL
+554 RAKAYAYIAL

-569 TASGTE
+569 TASGAE
-575 GYVYDGTEQTLEY
+575 GYVYNGTEQTLEY
-588 ECVLDHVDVET
+588 ECVLDHVET
-599 SPDALREELTEKLN
+599 SPDALSEELTEKLN
-613 SDAASWKQAARGSLT
+613 SDAAGWKQAARGSLT

-636 VEDQWENEIIEQL
+636 EEEPSWANGIMEGL
-649 IQAAAPNYELT
+649 KQAAGPNYELT
-660 VQWVEGKDAVEI
+660 VRWVEGKDAVEI
-672 KPLRVAIRS
+672 KPRPVAIRS

-723 SQSAVGVGENTIY
+723 SQSAVGVGENTIH
-736 IAEELKKNANYDIQ
+736 IDDALKDNANYDIQ
-750 CDPGQLIVFPQSIVE
+750 CHPGSLIVFPQSIVE
-765 SEEESEEYPAW
+765 SGEYPAW
-776 DEARGEFAQ
+776 DEARGGFAQ
-785 NEDAAKQAYDE
+785 NEETAKQAYDE

-809 VDGNIANTVQLP
+809 VDGNIANTVLLP

-826 SLAYTGEPAA
+826 TLTYTGEPAA

-844 DKNEKPL
+844 DKNEIPL
-851 ELEEGKD
+851 ELVEGTD

-863 QSAETSS
+863 RPASETSS

-885 AVDAGEWTLRVEGMG
+885 AVDAGEWTLRVKGMG

-910 VIEPAAITVEV
+910 VIEPAALTVEV

-926 TARVQEEQGDDFSG
+926 TARVREEPGDDFSG

-956 TDPNFDVTFEPMPLE
+956 TDSNFEVTFEPMELE

-991 VASSYGGV
+991 VSSSYGGV
-999 EGAYTWYDAK
+999 EGAYTWYDAE
-1009 GALKEAPSAAGTYS
+1009 GARLEEAPSAAGTYR
-1023 VEAAWSEWRPAAK
+1023 VEAAWSAWQPA
-1036 ETTPKTEF
+1036 EGTTLETEF

-1111 DAASASANAVGEA
+1111 DAASATANAVGEA

-1135 AIALGNFQVTFAP
+1135 PIALGNFQVTFAP

-1212 LETDLDAK
+1212 LETDLDAM
-1220 PATQLAL
+1220 PATQLTL
-1227 ELTNADGAPIEAL
+1227 ELTNVDGAPIETL
-1240 TPDEGDALRFAGSV
+1240 TPDEGDVLRFAGSV
-1254 ATDQPVSAAALKLL
+1254 ATDQPVSAAALKLF

-1330 TLWLILAIVLLALA
+1330 TLWLILAIMLLALA

>member
-1 MKRSGVW
+1 M
-8 GILLAVLLACM
+8 
-19 PCGALAREQSA
+19 
-30 QEQGPGEVIE
+30 
-40 VFLSADR
+40 
-47 KWVNEPEKIETSL
+47 
-60 YDADGNAVQLDFSDL
+60 
-75 LEGEGADL
+75 
-83 EFGYSKYV
+83 
-91 DRRWNKLDAEGLTG
+91 
-105 NENCFIRIR
+105 
-114 RIVDGKYEVLWI
+114 
-126 GEFAEPGAES
+126 
-136 AAEGPYIFRLKEL
+136 
-149 QVEFDN
+149 
-155 NKVNVDFPDFPRWNE
+155 
-170 DELAE
+170 
-175 QKYSVRFRFFDD
+175 
-187 GEEVAELEEAV
+187 
-198 SSVYTEVS
+198 
-206 QNTKGY
+206 
-212 LEEWDSVEATLV
+212 
-224 DADGNAVEG
+224 
-233 ASDRYDRN
+233 
-241 ESAASSSL
+241 
-249 SPEPTE
+249 
-255 TPASDATETPAP
+255 
-267 APSETPAPAPSE
+267 
-279 TSAPEPAEE
+279 
-288 PTPAPTEEPTPAPTE
+288 
-303 APTPA
+303 
-308 STETPTPAPTE
+308 
-319 APTPAPTETP
+319 
-329 TPTAEPTPT
+329 
-338 PTPVPTPTPEVR
+338 
-350 VRFVVGELTYT
+350 
-361 GEAQELQVEL
+361 
-371 APDAGIAAQTA
+371 
-382 ETAAGEGD
+382 
-390 PAAQPSASP
+390 
-399 DAATKAPSEDAEAA
+399 
-413 EVAEVPS
+413 
-420 EDAETAAQAAE
+420 
-431 VPSEN
+431 
-436 AEAAAEA
+436 
-443 AEAPSENED
+443 
-452 VAANNGGSPSDASA
+452 AANNGGSPSDASA

-486 WYHVELPEGA
+486 WYHAEIAEGA
-496 SEEEFTEEDWSEGLP
+496 RAEELKEEDWSEGLP

-525 ESDECNFV
+525 YSDECKFI
-533 YVHGADSAV
+533 YVLGDDRAQ
-542 RVDHAVVTMTVD
+542 RVDHAVVTMTVVR
-554 PAKAYAYIAL
+554 AKAYAYIAL

-569 TASGTE
+569 AASETADGKRA
-575 GYVYDGTEQTLEY
+575 YIYDGTEQTLEY
-588 ECVLDHVDVET
+588 ECVLDDVET
-599 SPDALREELTEKLN
+599 SPDALSEELTEKLN
-613 SDAASWKQAARGSLT
+613 TDAAGWKQAARGSLT

-636 VEDQWENEIIEQL
+636 VEDQWENGIIKQL
-649 IQAAAPNYELT
+649 KQAAGPNYELT

-672 KPLRVAIRS
+672 KPRAVTITS

-765 SEEESEEYPAW
+765 SEEYPAW
-776 DEARGEFAQ
+776 DGVRERFAQ
-785 NEDAAKQAYDE
+785 NEDA
-796 GDGFYDGMQVRLI
+796 GFYDGMQVRLI
-809 VDGNIANTVQLP
+809 VDGNIANTVLLP
-821 SSAPL
+821 SSTPL
-826 SLAYTGEPAA
+826 TLSYTGEPAA

-844 DKNEKPL
+844 DKNEIPL

-870 VSHGLSFTSR
+870 VSHGLPFTSR

-921 DMTNR
+921 DMTNC
-926 TARVQEEQGDDFSG
+926 TARVPEELGDDFSDK
-940 TFDLE
+940 FVPE
-945 SIDYDGEEPVC
+945 SISYDGEEPVC
-956 TDPNFDVTFEPMPLE
+956 TDPNFDVTFVPMPLE

-991 VASSYGGV
+991 VTSGYGGV

-1023 VEAAWSEWRPAAK
+1023 VEAAWSEWQPAE
-1036 ETTPKTEF
+1036 ETMLETEF

-1071 GWTVELEGGEALKA
+1071 DWTVELEGGEALKA

-1111 DAASASANAVGEA
+1111 DAASATTNAVGEA

-1135 AIALGNFQVTFAP
+1135 PIALGNFQVTFAP

-1254 ATDQPVSAAALKLL
+1254 ATDQPVSAAALKLF

>member
-30 QEQGPGEVIE
+30 QEQAPGEVIE

-47 KWVNEPEKIETSL
+47 DWVNEPEVFGSSL
-60 YDADGNAVQLDFSDL
+60 YDADRKPVQLDFSDL
-75 LEGEGADL
+75 LEGENGDL
-83 EFGYSKYV
+83 TFTYSSKGGNRY
-91 DRRWNKLDAEGLTG
+91 WNPMDLDAEGLATPTG
-105 NENCFIRIR
+105 SANRFIRIT
-114 RIVDGKYEVLWI
+114 IGKDKKALWI
-126 GEFAEPGAES
+126 GEFAVPGAES

-149 QVEFDN
+149 H
-155 NKVNVDFPDFPRWNE
+155 
-170 DELAE
+170 
-175 QKYSVRFRFFDD
+175 
-187 GEEVAELEEAV
+187 GEEVAVLEEAV
-198 SSVYTEVS
+198 STINNGDS
-206 QNTKGY
+206 QNTEGY
-212 LEEWDSVEATLV
+212 PEEWDSVEATLV

-255 TPASDATETPAP
+255 APASDATETPAP
-267 APSETPAPAPSE
+267 EPSE

-288 PTPAPTEEPTPAPTE
+288 PTPAPTEA
-303 APTPA
+303 
-308 STETPTPAPTE
+308 PTPAPTE
-319 APTPAPTETP
+319 APTPAPTEAP
-329 TPTAEPTPT
+329 TPTVEPTPT

-350 VRFVVGELTYT
+350 VRFVVDELTYT

-371 APDAGIAAQTA
+371 ALDAGIDAQTA

-399 DAATKAPSEDAEAA
+399 DAATEAPSEDAEAA

-431 VPSEN
+431 APSEN
-436 AEAAAEA
+436 AEAAADA
-443 AEAPSENED
+443 GEAPSENED

-486 WYHVELPEGA
+486 WYHAEIAEGA
-496 SEEEFTEEDWSEGLP
+496 RAEELEEDDWSEGLP
-511 TMTDAGTKTFCVRA
+511 TMKDAGTKTFCVRA
-525 ESDECNFV
+525 DSDECKFI
-533 YVHGADSAV
+533 YVLGDDAAQ
-542 RVDHAVVTMTVD
+542 RVDHADVTMTVV

-569 TASGTE
+569 TASGAE
-575 GYVYDGTEQTLEY
+575 GYVYYDGTEQTLEY
-588 ECVLDHVDVET
+588 ECVLDHVDT
-599 SPDALREELTEKLN
+599 SPDAPDALKEELTEKLN

-628 GRDAGRYE
+628 RRDAGRYK
-636 VEDQWENEIIEQL
+636 VEQEEPSWANEIMDGLKE
-649 IQAAAPNYELT
+649 AAGPNYELT
-660 VQWVEGKDAVEI
+660 VEWVEGKDAVEI
-672 KPLRVAIRS
+672 KPRTVAIRS

-723 SQSAVGVGENTIY
+723 SQSAVGVGENTIH
-736 IAEELKKNANYDIQ
+736 IDDALKDNANYDIQ
-750 CDPGQLIVFPQSIVE
+750 CHPGQLIVFPQAIVE
-765 SEEESEEYPAW
+765 SDEYPAW
-776 DEARGEFAQ
+776 DEAREEFAQ

-796 GDGFYDGMQVRLI
+796 GDGAGFYDGMQVRLI
-809 VDGNIANTVQLP
+809 VDGNTVQLP
-821 SSAPL
+821 SSEPL
-826 SLAYTGEPAA
+826 TLAYTGEPAA
-836 ERIEVQFA
+836 ERIELQFA
-844 DKNEKPL
+844 DKNKSRL
-851 ELEEGKD
+851 ELVEGTD

-863 QSAETSS
+863 QPASETSS
-870 VSHGLSFTSR
+870 VNGGLSFT
-880 SDEAD
+880 AD
-885 AVDAGEWTLRVEGMG
+885 AVDAGEWTLCVEGKG
-900 NYTGVIEAGI
+900 NYRGDIEAGI

-926 TARVQEEQGDDFSG
+926 TARVREEPGDGFSG

-956 TDPNFDVTFEPMPLE
+956 TDPNFDVTFESMELE
-971 DEPSLEIKDWEYDGS
+971 DEPSLEIKDWEYDGI

-991 VASSYGGV
+991 VSSSYGGV
-999 EGAYTWYDAK
+999 QGAYTWSDGK
-1009 GALKEAPSAAGTYS
+1009 GALKEAPSAVGTYR
-1023 VEAAWSEWRPAAK
+1023 VEAAWSKWQPAD
-1036 ETTPKTEF
+1036 ETKLETEF

-1071 GWTVELEGGEALKA
+1071 DWTVELEGGKELKA

-1148 GTVAILPRD
+1148 GTVTILPRD

-1254 ATDQPVSAAALKLL
+1254 ATDQPVSAAALKLF

-1281 DDTDMAFDFAV
+1281 DDTDMTFDFTV
-1292 EAFAVSEDV
+1292 EAFAVSEDA
-1301 EELRVQVLWEG
+1301 EELRVQVLWVG

>member
-30 QEQGPGEVIE
+30 QEQTPGEVIE

-47 KWVNEPEKIETSL
+47 DWVNEPEKIETSL
-60 YDADGNAVQLDFSDL
+60 YDADGNAVQLNFSDL
-75 LEGEGADL
+75 LEGENGDL
-83 EFGYSKYV
+83 AFAYSKDGEHY
-91 DRRWNKLDAEGLTG
+91 WNAMDLDAEGLATPTG
-105 NENCFIRIR
+105 SANRFIRIT
-114 RIVDGKYEVLWI
+114 IGKEVLEVLWI

-187 GEEVAELEEAV
+187 GEEIAALEEAV
-198 SSVYTEVS
+198 SSVYTGVS
-206 QNTKGY
+206 QNTEGY
-212 LEEWDSVEATLV
+212 PEEWDSVEATLV

-255 TPASDATETPAP
+255 APASDATETPAP
-267 APSETPAPAPSE
+267 APSETP
-279 TSAPEPAEE
+279 APEPAEE

-319 APTPAPTETP
+319 APTPTV
-329 TPTAEPTPT
+329 EPTPT

-436 AEAAAEA
+436 AEAAADA
-443 AEAPSENED
+443 GEAPSENED

-575 GYVYDGTEQTLEY
+575 GYVYYDGTEQTLEY
-588 ECVLDHVDVET
+588 ECVLDHVDT
-599 SPDALREELTEKLN
+599 SPDAPDALSEELTEKLN
-613 SDAASWKQAARGSLT
+613 SDAAGWKQAARGSLT

-636 VEDQWENEIIEQL
+636 VKAQWANGIMEGL
-649 IQAAAPNYELT
+649 KQAAGANYELT

-672 KPLRVAIRS
+672 KPRPVAIRS

-723 SQSAVGVGENTIY
+723 SQSAVGVGENTIH
-736 IAEELKKNANYDIQ
+736 IDDALKDNANYDIQ
-750 CDPGQLIVFPQSIVE
+750 CQPGSLIVFPQSIVE
-765 SEEESEEYPAW
+765 SDPAW

-785 NEDAAKQAYDE
+785 NEETAKQAYDE

-809 VDGNIANTVQLP
+809 VDGNIANTVLLP

-826 SLAYTGEPAA
+826 TLTYTGGSAA
-836 ERIEVQFA
+836 ERIELQFA
-844 DKNEKPL
+844 DKNESPL
-851 ELEEGKD
+851 ELVEGTD

-926 TARVQEEQGDDFSG
+926 TARVPEEPGGDFSDK
-940 TFDLE
+940 FVPE
-945 SIDYDGEEPVC
+945 SISYDGEEPVC
-956 TDPNFDVTFEPMPLE
+956 TDPNFDVTFVPMPLE

-991 VASSYGGV
+991 VTSGYVGV
-999 EGAYTWYDAK
+999 EGAYTWYDGK
-1009 GALKEAPSAAGTYS
+1009 GALKEAPSAAGTYR
-1023 VEAAWSEWRPAAK
+1023 VEAAWSAWQPAEK
-1036 ETTPKTEF
+1036 TTLETEF

-1071 GWTVELEGGEALKA
+1071 DWTVELEGGEALKA

-1090 LTSRDVRLRFAETS
+1090 LTSRDIRLRFAETS

-1111 DAASASANAVGEA
+1111 DAASATANAVGEA

-1148 GTVAILPRD
+1148 GTVTILPRD

-1220 PATQLAL
+1220 PATQLTL

-1254 ATDQPVSAAALKLL
+1254 ATDQPVSAAALKLF

-1281 DDTDMAFDFAV
+1281 DDTDMAFDFTV

>member
-1 MKRSGVW
+1 MQLCLCTRRRQRGARRS
-8 GILLAVLLACM
+8 C
-19 PCGALAREQSA
+19 
-30 QEQGPGEVIE
+30 
-40 VFLSADR
+40 
-47 KWVNEPEKIETSL
+47 
-60 YDADGNAVQLDFSDL
+60 
-75 LEGEGADL
+75 
-83 EFGYSKYV
+83 
-91 DRRWNKLDAEGLTG
+91 RRD
-105 NENCFIRIR
+105 
-114 RIVDGKYEVLWI
+114 
-126 GEFAEPGAES
+126 
-136 AAEGPYIFRLKEL
+136 
-149 QVEFDN
+149 
-155 NKVNVDFPDFPRWNE
+155 
-170 DELAE
+170 
-175 QKYSVRFRFFDD
+175 DD
-187 GEEVAELEEAV
+187 G
-198 SSVYTEVS
+198 
-206 QNTKGY
+206 
-212 LEEWDSVEATLV
+212 
-224 DADGNAVEG
+224 
-233 ASDRYDRN
+233 R
-241 ESAASSSL
+241 
-249 SPEPTE
+249 
-255 TPASDATETPAP
+255 
-267 APSETPAPAPSE
+267 
-279 TSAPEPAEE
+279 
-288 PTPAPTEEPTPAPTE
+288 
-303 APTPA
+303 
-308 STETPTPAPTE
+308 
-319 APTPAPTETP
+319 
-329 TPTAEPTPT
+329 
-338 PTPVPTPTPEVR
+338 
-350 VRFVVGELTYT
+350 
-361 GEAQELQVEL
+361 
-371 APDAGIAAQTA
+371 
-382 ETAAGEGD
+382 
-390 PAAQPSASP
+390 
-399 DAATKAPSEDAEAA
+399 
-413 EVAEVPS
+413 
-420 EDAETAAQAAE
+420 
-431 VPSEN
+431 
-436 AEAAAEA
+436 
-443 AEAPSENED
+443 
-452 VAANNGGSPSDASA
+452 
-466 EAQSI
+466 
-471 EADGFD
+471 
-477 AASALENAR
+477 
-486 WYHVELPEGA
+486 
-496 SEEEFTEEDWSEGLP
+496 
-511 TMTDAGTKTFCVRA
+511 
-525 ESDECNFV
+525 
-533 YVHGADSAV
+533 
-542 RVDHAVVTMTVD
+542 

-588 ECVLDHVDVET
+588 ECVLDHVDT
-599 SPDALREELTEKLN
+599 SPDAPDALSEELTEKLN
-613 SDAASWKQAARGSLT
+613 SDAAGWKQAAHGSLT
-628 GRDAGRYE
+628 GRDAGRYK
-636 VEDQWENEIIEQL
+636 VEDLDGIMKQIEE
-649 IQAAAPNYELT
+649 AAGPNYDLT

-672 KPLRVAIRS
+672 KPRAVTITS
-681 ESAFAVYTPSLADA
+681 ESAVAVYAPSLADA

-723 SQSAVGVGENTIY
+723 SQSAVGVGENTIH
-736 IAEELKKNANYDIQ
+736 IDDALKDNANYDIQ
-750 CDPGQLIVFPQSIVE
+750 CHPGQLIVFPQAIVE
-765 SEEESEEYPAW
+765 SEKYPAW

-796 GDGFYDGMQVRLI
+796 RAGFYDGMQVRLI
-809 VDGNIANTVQLP
+809 VDGNTVLLP
-821 SSAPL
+821 SSTPL
-826 SLAYTGEPAA
+826 TLSYTGEPAA
-836 ERIEVQFA
+836 ERIELQFA
-844 DKNEKPL
+844 DKNESL
-851 ELEEGKD
+851 ELVEGTD

-863 QSAETSS
+863 
-870 VSHGLSFTSR
+870 
-880 SDEAD
+880 DEAD
-885 AVDAGEWTLRVEGMG
+885 AVDAGEWTLRVEGKG
-900 NYTGVIEAGI
+900 NYTGVIETQI
-910 VIEPAAITVEV
+910 VIEPAALTVGV
-921 DMTNR
+921 DMANH
-926 TARVQEEQGDDFSG
+926 TAQVLEEPGDDFSG
-940 TFDLE
+940 KFDPE

-956 TDPNFDVTFEPMPLE
+956 TDPNFDVTFEPMELE
-971 DEPSLEIKDWEYDGS
+971 DEPSLAIEDWEYDGS

-999 EGAYTWYDAK
+999 EGAYVWYDAE
-1009 GALKEAPSAAGTYS
+1009 GARLEGAPSAAGTYR
-1023 VEAAWSEWRPAAK
+1023 VEAAWSEWQPAK
-1036 ETTPKTEF
+1036 ETTLETEF

-1071 GWTVELEGGEALKA
+1071 GWTVELEGGEELKE

-1227 ELTNADGAPIEAL
+1227 ELTNVDGAPIETL

-1254 ATDQPVSAAALKLL
+1254 ATDQPVSAAALKLF

>member
-30 QEQGPGEVIE
+30 QEQTPGEVIE

-60 YDADGNAVQLDFSDL
+60 YDADGNAVQLNFSDL

-83 EFGYSKYV
+83 EFGYSKYA
-91 DRRWNKLDAEGLTG
+91 DRRWNKLDEEGLTG

-114 RIVDGKYEVLWI
+114 RLVDGKYKVLWI

-136 AAEGPYIFRLKEL
+136 AAEGPYIFRLKEM

-187 GEEVAELEEAV
+187 GEEIVALEEAV
-198 SSVYTEVS
+198 SSVYTDVS
-206 QNTKGY
+206 QNTEGY
-212 LEEWDSVEATLV
+212 PEEWDSVEATLV

-255 TPASDATETPAP
+255 APASDATETPAP

-288 PTPAPTEEPTPAPTE
+288 PTPAPTEA
-303 APTPA
+303 
-308 STETPTPAPTE
+308 PTPAPTE
-319 APTPAPTETP
+319 APTPAPTEAP
-329 TPTAEPTPT
+329 TPTVEPTPT
-338 PTPVPTPTPEVR
+338 PTPVPTPTLEVR

-371 APDAGIAAQTA
+371 APDAASAAQTA
-382 ETAAGEGD
+382 ETAAAED
-390 PAAQPSASP
+390 DSAAQPSASP
-399 DAATKAPSEDAEAA
+399 DAAAEA
-413 EVAEVPS
+413 
-420 EDAETAAQAAE
+420 
-431 VPSEN
+431 PSEN
-436 AEAAAEA
+436 AEAAADA
-443 AEAPSENED
+443 GEAPSEND
-452 VAANNGGSPSDASA
+452 AIAANNSESPSGANA
-466 EAQSI
+466 ETQSI

-477 AASALENAR
+477 AASALKNAR
-486 WYHVELPEGA
+486 WHYAEIAEGA
-496 SEEEFTEEDWSEGLP
+496 SAEELKEEDWSDGLP
-511 TMTDAGTKTFCVRA
+511 RMTDAGTKTFCVRA
-525 ESDECNFV
+525 DSDECKFI
-533 YVHGADSAV
+533 YVRGDDGAQ
-542 RVDHAVVTMTVD
+542 RLDHAVVTMTVD
-554 PAKAYAYIAL
+554 PAQADAYIAL
-564 EPAGE
+564 ELTGEAASE
-569 TASGTE
+569 TADGKRA
-575 GYVYDGTEQTLEY
+575 YVYDGTEQTLEY
-588 ECVLDHVDVET
+588 ECVLDHVVT
-599 SPDALREELTEKLN
+599 GSDALDEALTEMLD
-613 SDAASWKQAARGSLT
+613 SDAAGWKQAARGSLP

-636 VEDQWENEIIEQL
+636 VGNGIMEGL
-649 IQAAAPNYELT
+649 KQAAGPNYELT
-660 VQWVEGKDAVEI
+660 VKWVEGKDAVEI
-672 KPLRVAIRS
+672 KPRPVAIRS

-736 IAEELKKNANYDIQ
+736 IAEELKRNANYDIQ

-765 SEEESEEYPAW
+765 SEEYPAW

-785 NEDAAKQAYDE
+785 NEETAKQAYDE

-809 VDGNIANTVQLP
+809 VDGNIANTVLLP

-826 SLAYTGEPAA
+826 TLTYTGEPAA

-844 DKNEKPL
+844 DKNEIPL
-851 ELEEGKD
+851 ELVEGTD

-863 QSAETSS
+863 RPASETSS

-885 AVDAGEWTLRVEGMG
+885 AVDAGEWTLRVKGMG

-910 VIEPAAITVEV
+910 VIEPAALTVEV

-926 TARVQEEQGDDFSG
+926 TARVREEPGDDFSG

-956 TDPNFDVTFEPMPLE
+956 TDSNFEVTFEPMELE

-991 VASSYGGV
+991 VSSSYGGV
-999 EGAYTWYDAK
+999 EGAYTWYDAE
-1009 GALKEAPSAAGTYS
+1009 GARLEEAPSAAGTYR
-1023 VEAAWSEWRPAAK
+1023 VEAAWSAWQPA
-1036 ETTPKTEF
+1036 EGTTLETEF

-1111 DAASASANAVGEA
+1111 DAASATANAVGEA

-1135 AIALGNFQVTFAP
+1135 PIALGNFQVTFAP

-1212 LETDLDAK
+1212 LETDLDAM
-1220 PATQLAL
+1220 PATQLTL
-1227 ELTNADGAPIEAL
+1227 ELTNVDGAPIETL
-1240 TPDEGDALRFAGSV
+1240 TPDEGDVLRFAGSV
-1254 ATDQPVSAAALKLL
+1254 ATDQPVSAAALKLF

-1330 TLWLILAIVLLALA
+1330 TLWLILAIMLLALA